1 MGIIKLKNANEEQTK
16 NIAINEQP
24 VYGVDVEVN
33 ENTDIPQENQEQC
46 QDPAVLYEDESRTD
60 EHTRHYVMNN
70 GTEKSI
76 FNAESVSYFDEEAKK
91 WKPIDNSLKENADA
105 YESKNGNM
113 RTKIYKANKGKKVEI
128 AKSDKQLS
136 WEYLGK
142 QAETVSVANENVE
155 TFSAS
160 VLKVNND
167 LAGKSKNINSSA
179 VYENIEKDTDL
190 EYCLLGNNLKENII
204 VREKSADYRYIFA
217 LKTKGLKLRLSEDNE
232 SLELYTERT
241 KDDGTVEQKVEF
253 TIPAPFMYDA
263 NGESSDDVYY
273 ELEPSENGNYAFAVV
288 ASDEWINATERAFP
302 VTIDPQIVADN
313 SGLVTKQVQYRVIS
327 TGSSSSVGNWT
338 NTSSSD
344 IKVYKSSSI
353 EYRTR
358 LTIKRSLMKLTN
370 NRIVGVKLILTP
382 YGSFSGYMWVNSSL
396 TKFYQSSNGKME
408 LDTTS
413 LYKNNSED
421 FTVTL
426 EPYTYGSDMRFYA
439 SGNAPVIEI
448 EYLTNENTRPTK
460 RSFLLAGVAAANV
473 NLATGDMVTS
483 FCDIDGDRSV
493 KGVEIKHVYKKDGA
507 NFFCG
512 NNFRLNI
519 QEKFVKNSSG
529 VLDANYIYTDADGD
543 KHGFRDYYY
552 YIDRNGKKNYISSK
566 SSIVVEADGT
576 LKYNGYNVACEYK
589 SASGLKAITV
599 LEGLKNVKSLDQRSD
614 KIKGLSEQ
622 VKSYENA
629 WREFVIMNIDSGE
642 ITNSTPS
649 EDVIFGT
656 YGKTVMP
663 ISKSEALQYK
673 SLKDQLANLTGKSSS
688 DCLIEGKEL
697 KNLASLKNS
706 ISNMNE
712 ELRDYIKSSD
722 LEQDSVITNGLKTC
736 TEIIPVSRFEKADD
750 DSKYPILK
758 EEEKDDA
765 NAKAKQ
771 ISKNQLIKILKQRNL
786 YVEQYNDQ
794 LSQINTQK
802 ATINNQISLISQ
814 KQSIY
819 IDQLQ
824 SYYKEY
830 KAKSKELKQA
840 KLQTPVN
847 FLTDGKIY
855 KGYNESGNLVAIF
868 DAYENNVVIEYEQYY
883 IEYASGE
890 RIARI
895 CDNDNNV
902 VTFSYTPDNKLS
914 CITDRN
920 GRNTR
925 YVYDSGSNLKE
936 VIFDTG
942 EKVNITYYENY
953 ITSIAEEKNK
963 LYANISYSGGKPTV
977 ITNRSSVDNGVK
989 DEESSSPSTVIDTV
1003 NLTFVKNSDLTM
1015 NYVTI
1020 STDKSRERYY
1030 FDEDN
1035 NAKEYRL
1042 EEGGVMS
1049 KAEQYVYNPY
1059 WKGSTKQSD
1068 PKVVTTS
1075 TTKESLR
1082 GKTLTNFVF
1091 TAGDTE
1097 TTTLDQFENPLKTTN
1112 SRVKLDAGGTNYLT
1126 VVTDRL
1132 YDDNQKLIEEVTTGT
1147 YSKDNKSI
1155 VSHTKYN
1162 YNYAGNIVRKETY
1175 VEGEEI
1181 TKGKTVEETVY
1192 DNKGNVTKAF
1202 TYNSLDSS
1210 SKFYSSETEYDETG
1224 KTLADYD
1231 ATGENKMK
1239 YGYKD
1244 GTTVVRETVLPNGSK
1259 FAYGHDADDTVT
1271 SITQSTEDG
1280 EENSTQK
1287 IYKYGQVVEVKSDNT
1302 TVGYEYD
1309 DKRRLSEVKLNGNIH
1324 STFEYH
1330 ENETLNGVTV
1340 DRVVEKKDGQEFTT
1354 YTDKRCRVIRAG
1366 FPEKVQI
1373 DYGYNAA
1380 GNVESMTESVD
1391 NNNVRSFAYTYN
1403 GLDKL
1408 TSYTEKDHGTDK
1420 HKETYVYDDYGKLTE
1435 VKHDS
1440 GFTYRYGYKSATDSE
1455 IESITIGE
1463 NIVVKPKTDV
1473 NGRNTGKQVLFAN
1486 TQVETE
1492 SISYV
1497 KFGDHA
1503 TNLPSSI
1510 VFGKKSVIN
1519 CSASERLKYSY
1530 DKMGNISAIFK
1541 NGTLIVKYI
1550 YDKLNRIIRE
1560 DNRTLEKT
1568 WVYAY
1573 DNNGNIITKKET
1585 EFTLKENT
1593 EDCLFTEHLYE
1604 YDGDELVYYDGKICS
1619 YGATGKPSIY
1629 KNNNVY
1635 WSGVNVAE
1643 YGNNTFTY
1651 DACGRRL
1658 TKNNLVYTYDSNGK
1672 LIRQSNGLEFFYDH
1686 TGVAGMKYNGATYIC
1701 RKDVQGNIISLLDSN
1716 GRIVV
1721 KYAYDAWG
1729 NVSVMDNNGTLLSD
1743 VNHIGNLNP
1752 FRYRGYYFDTET
1764 KLYFLKTRYYDPEVG
1779 RFITIDDISYID
1791 AETING
1797 LNLYSYCAN
1806 NPVKNVD
1813 SWGTSW
1819 WSRFWSGVGN
1829 WFSDVGGAIW
1839 NGIKTAATAVGD
1851 FFVTYGAAIGAG
1863 LLAVGALAVGIV
1875 GSIFTGGL
1883 LGAVILGAGVGFFAG
1898 VTSNMSQQVSQNG
1911 WANMNFGAAMKS
1923 GGIGAAIGAL
1933 SGVVSYAFGTIGAFY
1948 GQMAGN
1954 ALSSMTIAGLNVG
1967 KAFAYL
1973 GGSALFS
1980 ALGSGA
1986 GYILG
1991 SFLGTAMG
1999 NELISNFFGINPST
2013 QENITE
2019 GIHGLTLDGIIN
2031 FFKLIFGR

>member
-1 MGIIKLKNANEEQTK
+1 MGIIKLKNANEEQAK

-33 ENTDIPQENQEQC
+33 ENTDIPQENQEQW

-70 GTEKSI
+70 GTAKSV
-76 FNAESVSYFDEEAKK
+76 FNAESVSYFDEESKK
-91 WKPIDNSLKENADA
+91 WKPIDNTLKENADA

-142 QAETVSVANENVE
+142 QVETVSVANENVE

-167 LAGKSKNINSSA
+167 LARKSKNINSSA

-190 EYCLLGNNLKENII
+190 EYCLRGNNLKENII

-288 ASDEWINATERAFP
+288 ASDEWINAAERAFP
-302 VTIDPQIVADN
+302 VAIDPQIVTDN
-313 SGLVTKQVQYRVIS
+313 SSLITKQVQYRVVS
-327 TGSSSSVGNWT
+327 TGSGSGSSTGSWT

-344 IKVYKSSSI
+344 IRVYKSNSI
-353 EYRTR
+353 EYRTC
-358 LTIKRSLMKLTN
+358 LTIKRSLMNLPN
-370 NRIVGVKLILTP
+370 NRIVGVKLIMSP
-382 YGSFSGYMWVNSSL
+382 
-396 TKFYQSSNGKME
+396 SSNFEGYLIVNNTYKHYKSSDGKLE
-408 LDTTS
+408 QDITGIFKRYTS
-413 LYKNNSED
+413 D
-421 FTVTL
+421 FTINI
-426 EPYTYGSDMRFYA
+426 EPSYYPYEYINGYFSMSA
-439 SGNAPVIEI
+439 NPPVIEV
-448 EYLTNENTRPTK
+448 EYLTNENTKPVK
-460 RSFLLAGVAAANV
+460 KIFSLAGVAAANV
-473 NLATGDMVTS
+473 NLATSDMVTS

-1112 SRVKLDAGGTNYLT
+1112 SKVKLDADGTNYLT

-1202 TYNSLDSS
+1202 TYNTLDSS

-1231 ATGENKMK
+1231 ETGENKTK

-1302 TVGYEYD
+1302 TVGYKYD
-1309 DKRRLSEVKLNGNIH
+1309 DKRHLSEVKLNGNVH

-1340 DRVVEKKDGQEFTT
+1340 DRVVEKKDDKEFTT
-1354 YTDKRCRVIRAG
+1354 YTDKRGRVIRAG

-1380 GNVESMTESVD
+1380 GNVESMTETVD
-1391 NNNVRSFAYTYN
+1391 NNSVRSFAYTYN
-1403 GLDKL
+1403 GLDKI

-1420 HKETYVYDDYGKLTE
+1420 HKETYVYDNYGKLTE

-1440 GFTYRYGYKSATDSE
+1440 GFTYRYGYKSSIDGE
-1455 IESITIGE
+1455 IDNISIGE

-1510 VFGKKSVIN
+1510 VFGKKGVIN

-1541 NGTLIVKYI
+1541 NGTLIVKYT

-1560 DNRTLEKT
+1560 DNRTLKHT
-1568 WVYAY
+1568 WVFAY

-1585 EFTLKENT
+1585 DFTLKENT
-1593 EDCLFTEHLYE
+1593 EDCVFTEHLYE
-1604 YDGDELVYYDGKICS
+1604 YDGDELVYYDGKTCC
-1619 YGATGKPSIY
+1619 YMAKTGKPSIY

-1635 WSGVNVAE
+1635 WSGVNVVE

-1686 TGVAGMKYNGATYIC
+1686 TGVAGMKYNDATYIY
-1701 RKDVQGNIISLLDSN
+1701 RKDVQGNIIALLDSS
-1716 GRIVV
+1716 GTVVV
-1721 KYAYDAWG
+1721 KYTYDAWG
-1729 NVSVMDNNGTLLSD
+1729 NYAAEALDYYDGKVQFKNVDSD
-1743 VNHIGNLNP
+1743 KAFNADYEKYKQLANINP
-1752 FRYRGYYFDTET
+1752 FRYRGYYYDTET
-1764 KLYFLKTRYYDPEVG
+1764 ELYFLKTRYYDPEVG
-1779 RFITIDDISYID
+1779 RFISPDSIEYLDP
-1791 AETING
+1791 ETING
-1797 LNLYSYCAN
+1797 LNLYAYCNN
-1806 NPVKNVD
+1806 NPVSNVD
-1813 SWGTSW
+1813 PNGNKWWHWFLGVVAVVALAAVVVASAVLTGGTSLVAIGIGFAIG
-1819 WSRFWSGVGN
+1819 SAASVVTQGISNVINGNNFFQNINIATVLISGLAGAAFATGLGGLAGALGIGVASSVATSAIEEKSIGEILFN
-1829 WFSDVGGAIW
+1829 GLVGGLS
-1839 NGIKTAATAVGD
+1839 
-1851 FFVTYGAAIGAG
+1851 AG
-1863 LLAVGALAVGIV
+1863 LAFGFGQLIGKVVYQANDFVFGTFWEMAKVDGANVVKGALTAFSSSWFKFLP
-1875 GSIFTGGL
+1875 SITPGTTRAILNFLGKKVGGL
-1883 LGAVILGAGVGFFAG
+1883 L
-1898 VTSNMSQQVSQNG
+1898 NG
-1911 WANMNFGAAMKS
+1911 
-1923 GGIGAAIGAL
+1923 
-1933 SGVVSYAFGTIGAFY
+1933 
-1948 GQMAGN
+1948 
-1954 ALSSMTIAGLNVG
+1954 
-1967 KAFAYL
+1967 
-1973 GGSALFS
+1973 
-1980 ALGSGA
+1980 
-1986 GYILG
+1986 
-1991 SFLGTAMG
+1991 
-1999 NELISNFFGINPST
+1999 
-2013 QENITE
+2013 
-2019 GIHGLTLDGIIN
+2019 
-2031 FFKLIFGR
+2031 

>member
-16 NIAINEQP
+16 NIAIDEQS

-33 ENTDIPQENQEQC
+33 ENTDIPQENQEQW
-46 QDPAVLYEDESRTD
+46 QDPAVLYEDESRMD

-70 GTEKSI
+70 GTAKSV

-142 QAETVSVANENVE
+142 QVETISAGNENAE

-288 ASDEWINATERAFP
+288 ARDEWINAAERAFP

-408 LDTTS
+408 LDITS

-439 SGNAPVIEI
+439 SGNAPVMEI

-483 FCDIDGDRSV
+483 FCDVNSDRSA

-589 SASGLKAITV
+589 SASGLKAITQI
-599 LEGLKNVKSLDQRSD
+599 GNLKNAAYYEQRSD
-614 KIKGLSEQ
+614 EYKEICGK
-622 VKSYENA
+622 VKSYKDYLSQYILVNGDNGNTIRSL
-629 WREFVIMNIDSGE
+629 REKIDSTDNFQSFINEANNYSNYIPLSESEQATYKNLLLQKTSLG
-642 ITNSTPS
+642 NQSTS
-649 EDVIFGT
+649 LNNQNILLD
-656 YGKTVMP
+656 Y
-663 ISKSEALQYK
+663 ALIDYDTQYK
-673 SLKDQLANLTGKSSS
+673 SLDNALDPTQESCKDVDKQKEIINAQKQNASNRYTFMSSQRREIDTSKNFNDDQLKIT
-688 DCLIEGKEL
+688 KE
-697 KNLASLKNS
+697 
-706 ISNMNE
+706 
-712 ELRDYIKSSD
+712 
-722 LEQDSVITNGLKTC
+722 
-736 TEIIPVSRFEKADD
+736 
-750 DSKYPILK
+750 
-758 EEEKDDA
+758 
-765 NAKAKQ
+765 Q
-771 ISKNQLIKILKQRNL
+771 ISTF
-786 YVEQYNDQ
+786 V
-794 LSQINTQK
+794 QK
-802 ATINNQISLISQ
+802 KAQT
-814 KQSIY
+814 
-819 IDQLQ
+819 LQ
-824 SYYKEY
+824 TLQEYYKEY
-830 KAKSKELKQA
+830 AALLVKKKTYELKQ
-840 KLQTPVN
+840 PVN

-883 IEYASGE
+883 IGNAVGE
-890 RIARI
+890 RIARMY
-895 CDNDNNV
+895 DNDNNV

-942 EKVNITYYENY
+942 EKVNITYYGNY

-977 ITNRSSVDNGVK
+977 ITNGSSVGNVVK
-989 DEESSSPSTVIDTV
+989 DKKCSSTNTVIDTV
-1003 NLTFVKNSDLTM
+1003 NLTFVQNSNLTM

-1042 EEGGVMS
+1042 EEGGEMS
-1049 KAEQYVYNPY
+1049 KAEKYSYIPY
-1059 WKGSTKQSD
+1059 WKGSTAQSD
-1068 PKVVTTS
+1068 PKIVTTS
-1075 TTKESLR
+1075 TTKASLF
-1082 GKTLTNFVF
+1082 GKTLENFVF
-1091 TAGDTE
+1091 ESGETE
-1097 TTTLDQFENPLKTTN
+1097 TTTLNQFENAIKTITSPKKVN
-1112 SRVKLDAGGTNYLT
+1112 ADGANTLT
-1126 VVTDRL
+1126 VTTEFT
-1132 YDDNQKLIEEVTTGT
+1132 YDDNQKLIEEVTTET

-1202 TYNSLDSS
+1202 TYNTLDSS

-1231 ATGENKMK
+1231 ATGENKTK

-1280 EENSTQK
+1280 EGNSTQK
-1287 IYKYGQVVEVKSDNT
+1287 IYRHGEVVELSSGNNTVK
-1302 TVGYEYD
+1302 YEYD
-1309 DKRRLSEVKLNGNIH
+1309 GKRRTTKVFLNDDKNA
-1324 STFEYH
+1324 YC
-1330 ENETLNGVTV
+1330 ENSYTDTTLNGVA
-1340 DRVVEKKDGQEFTT
+1340 VEKCESKNAIKAITVS
-1354 YTDKRCRVIRAG
+1354 YTDKLGNLRRVEQSDG
-1366 FPEKVQI
+1366 KVLQYDYEHGKI
-1373 DYGYNAA
+1373 KTIKDKNGSTIESVAYDELDRQTSHTFNGNVHTTEYNDYGQTAKETVKFGGSIEDKLEYAYSYKENAA
-1380 GNVESMTESVD
+1380 RTLDRLTVGA
-1391 NNNVRSFAYTYN
+1391 FAENYEQ
-1403 GLDKL
+1403 DK
-1408 TSYTEKDHGTDK
+1408 
-1420 HKETYVYDDYGKLTE
+1420 
-1435 VKHDS
+1435 
-1440 GFTYRYGYKSATDSE
+1440 
-1455 IESITIGE
+1455 
-1463 NIVVKPKTDV
+1463 
-1473 NGRNTGKQVLFAN
+1473 NGRSVKITKTLGGQTYTKRFGYYKQ
-1486 TQVETE
+1486 
-1492 SISYV
+1492 
-1497 KFGDHA
+1497 GDHA
-1503 TNLPSSI
+1503 TNRVNTI
-1510 VFGKKSVIN
+1510 Y
-1519 CSASERLKYSY
+1519 YS
-1530 DKMGNISAIFK
+1530 K
-1541 NGTLIVKYI
+1541 NGVS
-1550 YDKLNRIIRE
+1550 
-1560 DNRTLEKT
+1560 
-1568 WVYAY
+1568 
-1573 DNNGNIITKKET
+1573 
-1585 EFTLKENT
+1585 
-1593 EDCLFTEHLYE
+1593 
-1604 YDGDELVYYDGKICS
+1604 DGKV
-1619 YGATGKPSIY
+1619 T
-1629 KNNNVY
+1629 
-1635 WSGVNVAE
+1635 
-1643 YGNNTFTY
+1643 
-1651 DACGRRL
+1651 
-1658 TKNNLVYTYDSNGK
+1658 YTYD
-1672 LIRQSNGLEFFYDH
+1672 
-1686 TGVAGMKYNGATYIC
+1686 GM
-1701 RKDVQGNIISLLDSN
+1701 GNIISVNEN
-1716 GRIVV
+1716 GKQRY
-1721 KYAYDAWG
+1721 KYAYDKIGRLVSEKELDG
-1729 NVSVMDNNGTLLSD
+1729 NREICYTYDNSGNILTKTENGTVTDYRYKDGTDRLISLGTELFAYDDMGNPTTYRNMSCVWEKGRQLKSISDGANTVSFTYDEFGMRTTKTAGGITTNYVYENGKLLREVTGSDKIDFVYGSDGIIGFRTGNKNYLYRKNVFGDVTEIYSDNGTLVGKYSYTAFGECIVK
-1743 VNHIGNLNP
+1743 VNEGGIAEKNP
-1752 FRYRGYYFDTET
+1752 IRYRGYYYDEET
-1764 KLYFLKTRYYDPEVG
+1764 SLYYLESRYYDPITG

-1791 AETING
+1791 PETING
-1797 LNLYSYCAN
+1797 LNLYAYCGN
-1806 NPVKNVD
+1806 NPVMNVD
-1813 SWGTSW
+1813 PNGTSW
-1819 WSRFWSGVGN
+1819 WTDFWNGVGN
-1829 WFSDVGGAIW
+1829 WFKDNWVKLVIGVAFIV
-1839 NGIKTAATAVGD
+1839 A
-1851 FFVTYGAAIGAG
+1851 GAAVTFFTAGMGTAG
-1863 LLAVGALAVGIV
+1863 LLAAGSALLASVKAVGI
-1875 GSIFTGGL
+1875 SM
-1883 LGAVILGAGVGFFAG
+1883 AVSA
-1898 VTSNMSQQVSQNG
+1898 
-1911 WANMNFGAAMKS
+1911 
-1923 GGIGAAIGAL
+1923 GIGAVVGGITGGWEGAIQGFSNGLADGFMWGGIFAGSAQIL
-1933 SGVVSYAFGTIGAFY
+1933 SGAFKIAANAGVATGRKGGIQLTKNIKILSPNNVKFYENGGTLLKIGKNFRFDV
-1948 GQMAGN
+1948 GSQTLLHIHLLKFNHVPLGII
-1954 ALSSMTIAGLNVG
+1954 LSSL
-1967 KAFAYL
+1967 F
-1973 GGSALFS
+1973 GGIDS
-1980 ALGSGA
+1980 
-1986 GYILG
+1986 IW
-1991 SFLGTAMG
+1991 
-1999 NELISNFFGINPST
+1999 
-2013 QENITE
+2013 
-2019 GIHGLTLDGIIN
+2019 
-2031 FFKLIFGR
+2031 

>member
-1 MGIIKLKNANEEQTK
+1 MGIIKIKNANEEQAK
-16 NIAINEQP
+16 NIAIDEQS

-33 ENTDIPQENQEQC
+33 KNTDIPQENQEQC
-46 QDPAVLYEDESRTD
+46 QDPAVLYEDESRMD
-60 EHTRHYVMNN
+60 EHARHYVMNN
-70 GTEKSI
+70 GTAKSV
-76 FNAESVSYFDEEAKK
+76 FNAESVSYFDEDVKK

-113 RTKIYKANKGKKVEI
+113 RTKIYKENKGKKVEI

-142 QAETVSVANENVE
+142 QVETVSVANENVE

-167 LAGKSKNINSSA
+167 LAGESANINSSA

-204 VREKSADYRYIFA
+204 VREKSADYRYLFA
-217 LKTKGLKLRLSEDNE
+217 LKTEGLKIRLSEDNE

-241 KDDGTVEQKVEF
+241 NDDGTVEQKVEF

-288 ASDEWINATERAFP
+288 ASDEWINAAERAFP
-302 VTIDPQIVADN
+302 VTIDPQIVTDN
-313 SGLVTKQVQYRVIS
+313 SSLITKQVQYRVVS
-327 TGSSSSVGNWT
+327 TGSGSGSSTGSWT

-344 IKVYKSSSI
+344 IRVYKSNSI
-353 EYRTR
+353 EYRTC
-358 LTIKRSLMKLTN
+358 LTIKRSLMNLPN
-370 NRIVGVKLILTP
+370 NRIVGVKLIMSP
-382 YGSFSGYMWVNSSL
+382 
-396 TKFYQSSNGKME
+396 SSNFEGYLIVNNTYKHYKSSDGKLE
-408 LDTTS
+408 QDITGIFKRYTS
-413 LYKNNSED
+413 D
-421 FTVTL
+421 FTINI
-426 EPYTYGSDMRFYA
+426 EPSYYPYEYINGYFSMST
-439 SGNAPVIEI
+439 NPPVIEV
-448 EYLTNENTRPTK
+448 EYLTNENTKPIK
-460 RSFLLAGVAAANV
+460 KIFSLAGVAAANV

-614 KIKGLSEQ
+614 KIKELSEQ
-622 VKSYENA
+622 VKTYGNA
-629 WREFVIMNIDSGE
+629 WRDFVIINLTTGE
-642 ITNSTPS
+642 IENSNLS
-649 EDVIFGT
+649 ETVIFDT
-656 YGKTVMP
+656 YTQTMMP
-663 ISKSEALQYK
+663 IPKSEALQYK
-673 SLKDQLANLTGKSSS
+673 SLKDQLANLIEKSSS
-688 DCLIEGKEL
+688 DSVVGNNEYKSV
-697 KNLASLKNS
+697 AALKNS
-706 ISNMNE
+706 IDSENE
-712 ELRDYIKSSD
+712 ELNDYIKGTD
-722 LEQDSVITNGLKTC
+722 LEKNSQISSKLNSY
-736 TEIIPVSRFEKADD
+736 TEIIPISVFDNVSS
-750 DSKYPILK
+750 DSKY
-758 EEEKDDA
+758 
-765 NAKAKQ
+765 
-771 ISKNQLIKILKQRNL
+771 SKNGNQITLKQLIRLFRQRNL
-786 YVEQYNDQ
+786 SIEQYNDQ
-794 LSQINTQK
+794 ITLISTQDG
-802 ATINNQISLISQ
+802 TINNQLSLIS
-814 KQSIY
+814 KKRTVY
-819 IDQLQ
+819 IEQIQ
-824 SYYKEY
+824 GYYKEY
-830 KAKSKELKQA
+830 KAKLEELKQA

-942 EKVNITYYENY
+942 EKINITYYGNY
-953 ITSIAEEKNK
+953 ITSIAEEKNN
-963 LYANISYSGGKPTV
+963 LYAKVLYNGSKPSA
-977 ITNRSSVDNGVK
+977 IINGSSVDT
-989 DEESSSPSTVIDTV
+989 DIDTV
-1003 NLTFVKNSDLTM
+1003 YFSFVQNNNSTM

-1020 STDKSRERYY
+1020 TTDKSKERYY
-1030 FDEDN
+1030 FNADN
-1035 NAKEYRL
+1035 NLKEYRM

-1112 SRVKLDAGGTNYLT
+1112 SKVKLDANGTNYLT
-1126 VVTDRL
+1126 VTVDRL

-1147 YSKDNKSI
+1147 YSKDNKSLI
-1155 VSHTKYN
+1155 SHTKYN

-1175 VEGEEI
+1175 VEGEEF

-1202 TYNSLDSS
+1202 TYNTLDSS
-1210 SKFYSSETEYDETG
+1210 SKFYSSESEYDETG

-1231 ATGENKMK
+1231 ETGENKTK

-1244 GTTVVRETVLPNGSK
+1244 GTSVVRETILPNGSK

-1287 IYKYGQVVEVKSDNT
+1287 VYKYGQVIEVKSGNT

-1309 DKRRLSEVKLNGNIH
+1309 DKRRLSEVKLNGNAH

-1340 DRVVEKKDGQEFTT
+1340 DRVVEKKDGKEFTT
-1354 YTDKRCRVIRAG
+1354 YTDKRGRVIRAG

-1380 GNVESMTESVD
+1380 GNVESMTETVD
-1391 NNNVRSFAYTYN
+1391 NISVRSFAYTYN

-1420 HKETYVYDDYGKLTE
+1420 HKETYAYDDYGKLTE

-1440 GFTYRYGYKSATDSE
+1440 GFTYRYGYKSSTDGE
-1455 IESITIGE
+1455 IDNISIGE

-1510 VFGKKSVIN
+1510 VFGKKGVIN

-1541 NGTLIVKYI
+1541 NGTLIVKYT

-1560 DNRTLEKT
+1560 DNRTLKHT
-1568 WVYAY
+1568 WVFVY

-1585 EFTLKENT
+1585 DFTLKENT
-1593 EDCLFTEHLYE
+1593 EDCVFTEHLYE
-1604 YDGDELVYYDGKICS
+1604 YDGDELVYYDGKTCC
-1619 YGATGKPSIY
+1619 YMAKTGKPSIY

-1635 WSGVNVAE
+1635 WSGENILQ
-1643 YGNNTFTY
+1643 YGNDKFTY

-1658 TKNNLVYTYDSNGK
+1658 TKNNLVYTYDGNGK

-1686 TGVAGMKYNGATYIC
+1686 TGVAGMKYNDATYIY
-1701 RKDVQGNIISLLDSN
+1701 RKDVQGNIIALLDSS
-1716 GRIVV
+1716 GTVVV
-1721 KYAYDAWG
+1721 KYTYDAWG
-1729 NVSVMDNNGTLLSD
+1729 NYAAEALDYYDGKVQFKNVDSD
-1743 VNHIGNLNP
+1743 KAFNADYEKYKQLANINP
-1752 FRYRGYYFDTET
+1752 FRYRGYYYDTET
-1764 KLYFLKTRYYDPEVG
+1764 ELYFLKTRYYDPEVG
-1779 RFITIDDISYID
+1779 RFISPDSIEYLDP
-1791 AETING
+1791 ETING
-1797 LNLYSYCAN
+1797 LNLYAYCNN
-1806 NPVKNVD
+1806 NPVSNVD
-1813 SWGTSW
+1813 PNGNKWWHWLIGGIGVVLIAVAAGLAILGTG
-1819 WSRFWSGVGN
+1819 GVAAFGLGALIG
-1829 WFSDVGGAIW
+1829 SVSVGALGA
-1839 NGIKTAATAVGD
+1839 G
-1851 FFVTYGAAIGAG
+1851 IGAG
-1863 LLAVGALAVGIV
+1863 IGYAIGGIDGLWQGALI
-1875 GSIFTGGL
+1875 
-1883 LGAVILGAGVGFFAG
+1883 GF
-1898 VTSNMSQQVSQNG
+1898 
-1911 WANMNFGAAMKS
+1911 
-1923 GGIGAAIGAL
+1923 GIGAAVGFVIG
-1933 SGVVSYAFGTIGAFY
+1933 GVVGA
-1948 GQMAGN
+1948 
-1954 ALSSMTIAGLNVG
+1954 S
-1967 KAFAYL
+1967 AY
-1973 GGSALFS
+1973 SS
-1980 ALGSGA
+1980 ALGTNFGKM
-1986 GYILG
+1986 
-1991 SFLGTAMG
+1991 GTVVKHP
-1999 NELISNFFGINPST
+1999 GIKVNWS
-2013 QENITE
+2013 QSM
-2019 GIHGLTLDGIIN
+2019 IHGPEQMIKRGVTKRVVNSTVRKGIALSQAGGKFAFVTQKAVAVVSSSGVLITTYGKN
-2031 FFKLIFGR
+2031 FYDAGILEIIKVLFGR

>member
-16 NIAINEQP
+16 NIAIDEQS

-60 EHTRHYVMNN
+60 EHARHYVMNN
-70 GTEKSI
+70 GTAKSV

-91 WKPIDNSLKENADA
+91 WKPIDNTLKENADA

-113 RTKIYKANKGKKVEI
+113 RTKIYKENKGKKVEI

-142 QAETVSVANENVE
+142 QVETVSVANENAE

-288 ASDEWINATERAFP
+288 ASDEWINAAERAFP

-589 SASGLKAITV
+589 SASGLKAITQI
-599 LEGLKNVKSLDQRSD
+599 GNLKNAAYYEQRSD
-614 KIKGLSEQ
+614 EYKEICGK
-622 VKSYENA
+622 VKSYKDYLSQYILVNGDNGNTIRSL
-629 WREFVIMNIDSGE
+629 REKIDSTDNFQSFINEANNYSNYIPLSESEQATYKNLLLQKTSLG
-642 ITNSTPS
+642 NQSTS
-649 EDVIFGT
+649 LNNQNILLD
-656 YGKTVMP
+656 Y
-663 ISKSEALQYK
+663 ALIDYDTQYK
-673 SLKDQLANLTGKSSS
+673 SLDNALDPTQESCKDVDKQKEIIKAQKQNASNRYTFMSSQRREIDTSKNFNDDQLKMT
-688 DCLIEGKEL
+688 KE
-697 KNLASLKNS
+697 
-706 ISNMNE
+706 
-712 ELRDYIKSSD
+712 
-722 LEQDSVITNGLKTC
+722 
-736 TEIIPVSRFEKADD
+736 
-750 DSKYPILK
+750 
-758 EEEKDDA
+758 
-765 NAKAKQ
+765 Q
-771 ISKNQLIKILKQRNL
+771 ISTF
-786 YVEQYNDQ
+786 V
-794 LSQINTQK
+794 QK
-802 ATINNQISLISQ
+802 KAQT
-814 KQSIY
+814 
-819 IDQLQ
+819 LQ
-824 SYYKEY
+824 TLQEYYKEY
-830 KAKSKELKQA
+830 AALLVKKKTYELKQ
-840 KLQTPVN
+840 PVN

-883 IEYASGE
+883 IGNAVGE
-890 RIARI
+890 RIARMY
-895 CDNDNNV
+895 DNDNNV

-942 EKVNITYYENY
+942 EKVNITYYGNY

-977 ITNRSSVDNGVK
+977 ITNGSSVGNVVK
-989 DEESSSPSTVIDTV
+989 DKKCSSTNTVIDTV
-1003 NLTFVKNSDLTM
+1003 NLTFVQNSNLTM

-1042 EEGGVMS
+1042 EEGGEMS
-1049 KAEQYVYNPY
+1049 KAEKYSYIPY
-1059 WKGSTKQSD
+1059 WKGSTAQSN
-1068 PKVVTTS
+1068 PRIVTTT
-1075 TTKESLR
+1075 TTKASLF
-1082 GKTLTNFVF
+1082 GKTLENFVF
-1091 TAGDTE
+1091 ESGETE
-1097 TTTLDQFENPLKTTN
+1097 TTTLNQFENAIKTITSPKKVN
-1112 SRVKLDAGGTNYLT
+1112 ADGTNTLT
-1126 VVTDRL
+1126 VTTEFT
-1132 YDDNQKLIEEVTTGT
+1132 YDDNQKLVEEVTTET

-1192 DNKGNVTKAF
+1192 DNKGNVKKAF
-1202 TYNSLDSS
+1202 TYNTLDSS

-1231 ATGENKMK
+1231 ATGENKTK

-1271 SITQSTEDG
+1271 SISQSTEDG
-1280 EENSTQK
+1280 EGNSTQK
-1287 IYKYGQVVEVKSDNT
+1287 IYRHGEVVELSSGNNMVK
-1302 TVGYEYD
+1302 YEYD
-1309 DKRRLSEVKLNGNIH
+1309 GKRRTTKVFLNDDKNAY
-1324 STFEYH
+1324 FENSYTDT
-1330 ENETLNGVTV
+1330 TLNGVA
-1340 DRVVEKKDGQEFTT
+1340 VEKCESKNANKAITVS
-1354 YTDKRCRVIRAG
+1354 YTDKLGNLRRVEQSDG
-1366 FPEKVQI
+1366 KVLQY
-1373 DYGYNAA
+1373 DYEHGKIKTIKDKSGSTIESVAYDELDRQTSHTFNGNVHTTEYNDYDQTAKEAVKFGGSIEDKLEYAYSYKENAA
-1380 GNVESMTESVD
+1380 RTLDRLTVGA
-1391 NNNVRSFAYTYN
+1391 FAENYEQ
-1403 GLDKL
+1403 DK
-1408 TSYTEKDHGTDK
+1408 
-1420 HKETYVYDDYGKLTE
+1420 
-1435 VKHDS
+1435 
-1440 GFTYRYGYKSATDSE
+1440 
-1455 IESITIGE
+1455 
-1463 NIVVKPKTDV
+1463 
-1473 NGRNTGKQVLFAN
+1473 NGRSVKITQTLGGQTYTKRFGYYKQ
-1486 TQVETE
+1486 
-1492 SISYV
+1492 
-1497 KFGDHA
+1497 GDHA
-1503 TNLPSSI
+1503 TSRVNTI
-1510 VFGKKSVIN
+1510 Y
-1519 CSASERLKYSY
+1519 YS
-1530 DKMGNISAIFK
+1530 K
-1541 NGTLIVKYI
+1541 NGVS
-1550 YDKLNRIIRE
+1550 
-1560 DNRTLEKT
+1560 
-1568 WVYAY
+1568 
-1573 DNNGNIITKKET
+1573 
-1585 EFTLKENT
+1585 
-1593 EDCLFTEHLYE
+1593 
-1604 YDGDELVYYDGKICS
+1604 DGKV
-1619 YGATGKPSIY
+1619 T
-1629 KNNNVY
+1629 
-1635 WSGVNVAE
+1635 
-1643 YGNNTFTY
+1643 
-1651 DACGRRL
+1651 
-1658 TKNNLVYTYDSNGK
+1658 YTYD
-1672 LIRQSNGLEFFYDH
+1672 
-1686 TGVAGMKYNGATYIC
+1686 GM
-1701 RKDVQGNIISLLDSN
+1701 GNIISVNEN
-1716 GRIVV
+1716 GKQRY
-1721 KYAYDAWG
+1721 KYAYDKIGRLVSEKELDG
-1729 NVSVMDNNGTLLSD
+1729 NREICYTYDNSGNILTKTDNGTVTDYRYKDGTDRLMSFGTELFAYDDMGNPTTYRNMSCVWEKGRQLKSISDGANTVSFTYDEFGMRTTKTAGGITTNYVYENGKLLREVTGSEKIDFVYGSDGIIGFRTGNKNYLYRKNVFGDVTEIYSDNGTLVGKYSYTAFGECIVK
-1743 VNHIGNLNP
+1743 VNEGGIAEKNP
-1752 FRYRGYYFDTET
+1752 IRYRGYYYDEET
-1764 KLYFLKTRYYDPEVG
+1764 SLYYLKSRYYDPVTG

-1791 AETING
+1791 PETING
-1797 LNLYSYCAN
+1797 LNLYAYCGN
-1806 NPVKNVD
+1806 NPVMRVD
-1813 SWGTSW
+1813 ENGNAW
-1819 WSRFWSGVGN
+1819 WHWLIGGLAL
-1829 WFSDVGGAIW
+1829 VGGAILCFVPGGQALGVALLVSGVSSTAS
-1839 NGIKTAATAVGD
+1839 NIMTAAGVNGKVASLISSGLNIVAGIALCFTPFAGIGASMIGSGIGGIAGGYISEALGGSFELGSIIGSVLGGIIGGKVYDGIKIAQLSKNGVVVLGEGMSRVRATAATTGAG
-1851 FFVTYGAAIGAG
+1851 TYGGMPGFAKLSKILPKQLMNQLG
-1863 LLAVGALAVGIV
+1863 LAH
-1875 GSIFTGGL
+1875 
-1883 LGAVILGAGVGFFAG
+1883 
-1898 VTSNMSQQVSQNG
+1898 
-1911 WANMNFGAAMKS
+1911 
-1923 GGIGAAIGAL
+1923 
-1933 SGVVSYAFGTIGAFY
+1933 
-1948 GQMAGN
+1948 N
-1954 ALSSMTIAGLNVG
+1954 ARWINWVG
-1967 KAFAYL
+1967 KAGVDIIDIGICGNNSANYL
-1973 GGSALFS
+1973 MEILHIGKWLF
-1980 ALGSGA
+1980 
-1986 GYILG
+1986 
-1991 SFLGTAMG
+1991 
-1999 NELISNFFGINPST
+1999 
-2013 QENITE
+2013 
-2019 GIHGLTLDGIIN
+2019 
-2031 FFKLIFGR
+2031 

>member
-16 NIAINEQP
+16 NIAIDEQS

-33 ENTDIPQENQEQC
+33 ENTDIPQENQEQW
-46 QDPAVLYEDESRTD
+46 QDPAVLYEDESRMD

-70 GTEKSI
+70 GTAKSV

-142 QAETVSVANENVE
+142 QVETISAGNENAE

-288 ASDEWINATERAFP
+288 ARDEWINAAERAFP

-408 LDTTS
+408 LDITS

-439 SGNAPVIEI
+439 SGNAPVMEI

-483 FCDIDGDRSV
+483 FCDVNSDRSA

-589 SASGLKAITV
+589 SASGLKAITQI
-599 LEGLKNVKSLDQRSD
+599 GNLKNAAYYEQRSD
-614 KIKGLSEQ
+614 EYKEICGK
-622 VKSYENA
+622 VKSYKDYLSQYILVNGDNGNTIRSL
-629 WREFVIMNIDSGE
+629 REKIDSTDNFQSFINEANNYSNYIPLSESEQATYKNLLLQKTSLG
-642 ITNSTPS
+642 NQSTS
-649 EDVIFGT
+649 LNNQNILLD
-656 YGKTVMP
+656 Y
-663 ISKSEALQYK
+663 ALIDYDTQYK
-673 SLKDQLANLTGKSSS
+673 SLDNALDPTQESCKDVDKQKEIINAQKQNASNRYTFMSSQRREIDTSKNFNDDQLKIT
-688 DCLIEGKEL
+688 KE
-697 KNLASLKNS
+697 
-706 ISNMNE
+706 
-712 ELRDYIKSSD
+712 
-722 LEQDSVITNGLKTC
+722 
-736 TEIIPVSRFEKADD
+736 
-750 DSKYPILK
+750 
-758 EEEKDDA
+758 
-765 NAKAKQ
+765 Q
-771 ISKNQLIKILKQRNL
+771 ISTF
-786 YVEQYNDQ
+786 V
-794 LSQINTQK
+794 QK
-802 ATINNQISLISQ
+802 KAQT
-814 KQSIY
+814 
-819 IDQLQ
+819 LQ
-824 SYYKEY
+824 TLQEYYKEY
-830 KAKSKELKQA
+830 AALLVKKKTYELKQ
-840 KLQTPVN
+840 PVN
-847 FLTDGKIY
+847 FLTDGKMY

-883 IEYASGE
+883 IGNVFGE
-890 RIARI
+890 RIARMY
-895 CDNDNNV
+895 DNDNNV

-942 EKVNITYYENY
+942 EKVNITYYGNY

-977 ITNRSSVDNGVK
+977 ITNGSSVGNVVK
-989 DEESSSPSTVIDTV
+989 DKKCSSTNTVIDTV
-1003 NLTFVKNSDLTM
+1003 NLTFVQNSNLTM

-1042 EEGGVMS
+1042 EEGGEMS
-1049 KAEQYVYNPY
+1049 KAEKYSYIPY
-1059 WKGSTKQSD
+1059 WKGSTAQSN
-1068 PKVVTTS
+1068 PRIVTTT
-1075 TTKESLR
+1075 TTKASLF
-1082 GKTLTNFVF
+1082 GKTLENFVF
-1091 TAGDTE
+1091 ESGETE
-1097 TTTLDQFENPLKTTN
+1097 TTTLNQFENAIKTITSPKKVN
-1112 SRVKLDAGGTNYLT
+1112 ADGTNTLT
-1126 VVTDRL
+1126 VTTEFT
-1132 YDDNQKLIEEVTTGT
+1132 YDDNQKLVEEVTTET

-1202 TYNSLDSS
+1202 TYNTLDSS

-1231 ATGENKMK
+1231 ATGENKTK

-1280 EENSTQK
+1280 EGNSTQK
-1287 IYKYGQVVEVKSDNT
+1287 IYRHGEVVELSSGNNTVK
-1302 TVGYEYD
+1302 YEYD
-1309 DKRRLSEVKLNGNIH
+1309 GKRRTTKVFLNDDKNA
-1324 STFEYH
+1324 YC
-1330 ENETLNGVTV
+1330 ENSYTDTTLNGVA
-1340 DRVVEKKDGQEFTT
+1340 VEKCESKNANKAITVS
-1354 YTDKRCRVIRAG
+1354 YTDKLGNLRRVEQSDG
-1366 FPEKVQI
+1366 KVLQYDYEHGKI
-1373 DYGYNAA
+1373 KTIKDKNGSTIESVAYDELDRQTSHTFNGNVHTTEYNDYGQTAKETVKFGGSIEDKLEYAYSYKENAA
-1380 GNVESMTESVD
+1380 RTLDRLTVGA
-1391 NNNVRSFAYTYN
+1391 FAENYEQ
-1403 GLDKL
+1403 DK
-1408 TSYTEKDHGTDK
+1408 
-1420 HKETYVYDDYGKLTE
+1420 
-1435 VKHDS
+1435 
-1440 GFTYRYGYKSATDSE
+1440 
-1455 IESITIGE
+1455 
-1463 NIVVKPKTDV
+1463 
-1473 NGRNTGKQVLFAN
+1473 NGRSVKITKTLGGQTYTKRFGYYKQ
-1486 TQVETE
+1486 
-1492 SISYV
+1492 
-1497 KFGDHA
+1497 GDHA
-1503 TNLPSSI
+1503 TNRVNTI
-1510 VFGKKSVIN
+1510 Y
-1519 CSASERLKYSY
+1519 YS
-1530 DKMGNISAIFK
+1530 K
-1541 NGTLIVKYI
+1541 NGVS
-1550 YDKLNRIIRE
+1550 
-1560 DNRTLEKT
+1560 
-1568 WVYAY
+1568 
-1573 DNNGNIITKKET
+1573 
-1585 EFTLKENT
+1585 
-1593 EDCLFTEHLYE
+1593 
-1604 YDGDELVYYDGKICS
+1604 DGKV
-1619 YGATGKPSIY
+1619 T
-1629 KNNNVY
+1629 
-1635 WSGVNVAE
+1635 
-1643 YGNNTFTY
+1643 
-1651 DACGRRL
+1651 
-1658 TKNNLVYTYDSNGK
+1658 YTYD
-1672 LIRQSNGLEFFYDH
+1672 
-1686 TGVAGMKYNGATYIC
+1686 GM
-1701 RKDVQGNIISLLDSN
+1701 GNIISVNEN
-1716 GRIVV
+1716 GKQRY
-1721 KYAYDAWG
+1721 KYAYDKIGRLVSEKELDG
-1729 NVSVMDNNGTLLSD
+1729 NREICYTYDNSGNILTKTENGTATDYRYKDGTDRLISLGTELFAYDDMGNPTTYRNMSCVWEKGRQLKSISDGANTVSFTYDEFGMRTTKTAGGITTNYVYENGKLLREVTGSDKIDFVYGSDGIIGFRIGNKNYLYRKNVFGDVTEIYSDNGTLVGKYSYTAFGECIVK
-1743 VNHIGNLNP
+1743 VNEGGIAEKNP
-1752 FRYRGYYFDTET
+1752 IRYRGYYYDEEMS
-1764 KLYFLKTRYYDPEVG
+1764 LYYLKSRYYDPVTG

-1791 AETING
+1791 PETING
-1797 LNLYSYCAN
+1797 LNLYAYCGN
-1806 NPVKNVD
+1806 NPVMRIDEN
-1813 SWGTSW
+1813 GNAW
-1819 WSRFWSGVGN
+1819 WHWIVGVLIVVA
-1829 WFSDVGGAIW
+1829 SVALSVVTA
-1839 NGIKTAATAVGD
+1839 GIAAPITAA
-1851 FFVTYGAAIGAG
+1851 
-1863 LLAVGALAVGIV
+1863 L
-1875 GSIFTGGL
+1875 GSGL
-1883 LGAVILGAGVGFFAG
+1883 LGAIVGGAVAGAIGGAITAFGISVATQGIKTGFTNIDWKQVGIQ
-1898 VTSNMSQQVSQNG
+1898 T
-1911 WANMNFGAAMKS
+1911 
-1923 GGIGAAIGAL
+1923 AIGAL
-1933 SGVVSYAFGTIGAFY
+1933 SGAVLGGIGGGIKYARAAHYLKSNGIATDPKEILRNFKGIPSVKTSNGTIGFRY
-1948 GQMAGN
+1948 FDNIN
-1954 ALSSMTIAGLNVG
+1954 AMSKGKWLTSALTNNPIRDLVLYNNNATMVSKFMIEKGAQYLVGTIAKSPVNAIQYFVANVNW
-1967 KAFAYL
+1967 L
-1973 GGSALFS
+1973 SL
-1980 ALGSGA
+1980 L
-1986 GYILG
+1986 
-1991 SFLGTAMG
+1991 
-1999 NELISNFFGINPST
+1999 
-2013 QENITE
+2013 
-2019 GIHGLTLDGIIN
+2019 
-2031 FFKLIFGR
+2031 

>member
-16 NIAINEQP
+16 NIAIDEQS

-60 EHTRHYVMNN
+60 EHARHYVMNN
-70 GTEKSI
+70 GTAKSV

-91 WKPIDNSLKENADA
+91 WKPIDNTLKENADA

-142 QAETVSVANENVE
+142 QVETVSVANENAE

-273 ELEPSENGNYAFAVV
+273 ELAPSENGNYAFAVV
-288 ASDEWINATERAFP
+288 ARDEWINAAERAFP

-439 SGNAPVIEI
+439 SGNAPVMEI
-448 EYLTNENTRPTK
+448 EYLTHENTRPTK

-483 FCDIDGDRSV
+483 FCDVNSDRSA

-589 SASGLKAITV
+589 SASGLKAITQI
-599 LEGLKNVKSLDQRSD
+599 GNLKNAAYYEQRSD
-614 KIKGLSEQ
+614 EYKEICGK
-622 VKSYENA
+622 VKSYKDYLSQYILVNGDNGNTIRSL
-629 WREFVIMNIDSGE
+629 REKIDSTDNFQSFINE
-642 ITNSTPS
+642 ANNYSNYIPLSESEQATYKNLLLQKTSLWNQSTS
-649 EDVIFGT
+649 LNNQNILLD
-656 YGKTVMP
+656 Y
-663 ISKSEALQYK
+663 ALIDYDTQYK
-673 SLKDQLANLTGKSSS
+673 SLDNALDPTQESCKDVDKQIEIINAQKQNASNRYTFMSSQRREIDTSKNFNDDQLKIT
-688 DCLIEGKEL
+688 KE
-697 KNLASLKNS
+697 
-706 ISNMNE
+706 
-712 ELRDYIKSSD
+712 
-722 LEQDSVITNGLKTC
+722 
-736 TEIIPVSRFEKADD
+736 
-750 DSKYPILK
+750 
-758 EEEKDDA
+758 
-765 NAKAKQ
+765 Q
-771 ISKNQLIKILKQRNL
+771 ISTF
-786 YVEQYNDQ
+786 V
-794 LSQINTQK
+794 QK
-802 ATINNQISLISQ
+802 KAQT
-814 KQSIY
+814 
-819 IDQLQ
+819 LQ
-824 SYYKEY
+824 TLQEYYKEY
-830 KAKSKELKQA
+830 AALLVKKKTYELKQ
-840 KLQTPVN
+840 PVN

-868 DAYENNVVIEYEQYY
+868 DTYENNVVIEYEQYY
-883 IEYASGE
+883 IGNVFGE
-890 RIARI
+890 RIARMY
-895 CDNDNNV
+895 DNDNNV

-942 EKVNITYYENY
+942 EKVNITYYGNY

-977 ITNRSSVDNGVK
+977 ITNGSSVGNVVK
-989 DEESSSPSTVIDTV
+989 DKKCSSTNTVIDTV
-1003 NLTFVKNSDLTM
+1003 NLTFVQNSDLTM

-1042 EEGGVMS
+1042 EEGGEMS
-1049 KAEQYVYNPY
+1049 KAEKYSYTPY
-1059 WKGSTKQSD
+1059 WKGSTAQSD
-1068 PKVVTTS
+1068 PKIVTTS
-1075 TTKESLR
+1075 TTKASLF
-1082 GKTLTNFVF
+1082 GKTLENFVF
-1091 TAGDTE
+1091 ESGDTE
-1097 TTTLDQFENPLKTTN
+1097 TTTLNQFENAIKTITSPKKVN
-1112 SRVKLDAGGTNYLT
+1112 ADGTNTLT
-1126 VVTDRL
+1126 VTTEFT
-1132 YDDNQKLIEEVTTGT
+1132 YDDNQKLVEEVTTET

-1192 DNKGNVTKAF
+1192 DNKGNVKKAF
-1202 TYNSLDSS
+1202 TYNTLDSS

-1231 ATGENKMK
+1231 ATGENKTK
-1239 YGYKD
+1239 YCYKD
-1244 GTTVVRETVLPNGSK
+1244 GTIVVRETVLPNGSK

-1280 EENSTQK
+1280 EGNSTQK
-1287 IYKYGQVVEVKSDNT
+1287 IYRHGEVVELSSGNNTVK
-1302 TVGYEYD
+1302 YEYD
-1309 DKRRLSEVKLNGNIH
+1309 GKRRTTKVFLNDDKNA
-1324 STFEYH
+1324 YC
-1330 ENETLNGVTV
+1330 ENSYTDTTLNGVA
-1340 DRVVEKKDGQEFTT
+1340 VEKCESKNANKAITVS
-1354 YTDKRCRVIRAG
+1354 YTDKLGNLRRVEQSDG
-1366 FPEKVQI
+1366 KVLQY
-1373 DYGYNAA
+1373 DYEHGKIKTIKDKSGSTIESVAYDELDRQTSHTFN
-1380 GNVESMTESVD
+1380 GNVHTTE
-1391 NNNVRSFAYTYN
+1391 YN
-1403 GLDKL
+1403 DYDQ
-1408 TSYTEKDHGTDK
+1408 TA
-1420 HKETYVYDDYGKLTE
+1420 KE
-1435 VKHDS
+1435 
-1440 GFTYRYGYKSATDSE
+1440 A
-1455 IESITIGE
+1455 
-1463 NIVVKPKTDV
+1463 
-1473 NGRNTGKQVLFAN
+1473 
-1486 TQVETE
+1486 
-1492 SISYV
+1492 V
-1497 KFGDHA
+1497 KFGGSIEDKLEYAYSYKENAARTLDRLTVGVFAENYEQDKNGRSVKITQTLGGQTYTKRFGYYKQGGHA
-1503 TNLPSSI
+1503 TNRVNTI
-1510 VFGKKSVIN
+1510 Y
-1519 CSASERLKYSY
+1519 YS
-1530 DKMGNISAIFK
+1530 K
-1541 NGTLIVKYI
+1541 NGVS
-1550 YDKLNRIIRE
+1550 
-1560 DNRTLEKT
+1560 
-1568 WVYAY
+1568 
-1573 DNNGNIITKKET
+1573 
-1585 EFTLKENT
+1585 
-1593 EDCLFTEHLYE
+1593 
-1604 YDGDELVYYDGKICS
+1604 DGKV
-1619 YGATGKPSIY
+1619 T
-1629 KNNNVY
+1629 
-1635 WSGVNVAE
+1635 
-1643 YGNNTFTY
+1643 
-1651 DACGRRL
+1651 
-1658 TKNNLVYTYDSNGK
+1658 YTYD
-1672 LIRQSNGLEFFYDH
+1672 
-1686 TGVAGMKYNGATYIC
+1686 GM
-1701 RKDVQGNIISLLDSN
+1701 GNIISVNEN
-1716 GRIVV
+1716 GKQRY
-1721 KYAYDAWG
+1721 KYAYDKIGRLVSEKELDG
-1729 NVSVMDNNGTLLSD
+1729 NREICYTYDNSGNILTKTENGTVTDYRYKDGTDRLISFGTELFAYDDMGNPTTYRNMSCMWEKDRQLKSISDGANTVSFTYDEFGMRTTKTAGGITTNYVYENGKLLREVTGSEKIDFVYGSDGIIGFRTGNKNYLYRKNVFGDVTEIYSDNGTLVGKYSYTAFGECIVK
-1743 VNHIGNLNP
+1743 VNEGGIAEKNP
-1752 FRYRGYYFDTET
+1752 IRYRGYYYDDET
-1764 KLYFLKTRYYDPEVG
+1764 SLYYLKSRYYDPVTG

-1791 AETING
+1791 PETING
-1797 LNLYSYCAN
+1797 LNLYAYCNN
-1806 NPVKNVD
+1806 NPVSNVD
-1813 SWGTSW
+1813 PNGNKW
-1819 WSRFWSGVGN
+1819 WHWLIGAIIIIGLGVATALT
-1829 WFSDVGGAIW
+1829 GGA
-1839 NGIKTAATAVGD
+1839 
-1851 FFVTYGAAIGAG
+1851 AG
-1863 LLAVGALAVGIV
+1863 
-1875 GSIFTGGL
+1875 
-1883 LGAVILGAGVGFFAG
+1883 VILGSAFYGAITGAVSSAVIGGVIGGISSVVSGDGFFSGFIEGASTG
-1898 VTSNMSQQVSQNG
+1898 FMS
-1911 WANMNFGAAMKS
+1911 GALI
-1923 GGIGAAIGAL
+1923 GGAIGAL
-1933 SGVVSYAFGTIGAFY
+1933 TAGINIATGAVKIVGSAQKTGTFFHRFASNVSAGKMAMQVGRYSQITLDRSLNKAGMVGRKMPDVMGKARWGRDLIVEVTSKSQTHA
-1948 GQMAGN
+1948 QMASK
-1954 ALSSMTIAGLNVG
+1954 L
-1967 KAFAYL
+1967 K
-1973 GGSALFS
+1973 
-1980 ALGSGA
+1980 
-1986 GYILG
+1986 
-1991 SFLGTAMG
+1991 
-1999 NELISNFFGINPST
+1999 LISIDNPT
-2013 QENITE
+2013 ARTK
-2019 GIHGLTLDGIIN
+2019 IID
-2031 FFKLIFGR
+2031 LAAWIGRHLF

>member
-16 NIAINEQP
+16 NIAIDEQS

-33 ENTDIPQENQEQC
+33 ENTDIPQENQEQW

-70 GTEKSI
+70 GTAKSV
-76 FNAESVSYFDEEAKK
+76 FNAESVSYFDEDVKK

-142 QAETVSVANENVE
+142 QVETVSVANENIE

-167 LAGKSKNINSSA
+167 LAGESANINSSA

-204 VREKSADYRYIFA
+204 VREKSADYRYLFA
-217 LKTKGLKLRLSEDNE
+217 LKTEGLKIRLSEDNE

-288 ASDEWINATERAFP
+288 ASDEWINAAERAFP
-302 VTIDPQIVADN
+302 VAIDPQIVTDN
-313 SGLVTKQVQYRVIS
+313 SSLITKQVQYRVVS
-327 TGSSSSVGNWT
+327 TGSGSGSSTGSWT

-344 IKVYKSSSI
+344 IRVYKSNSI
-353 EYRTR
+353 EYRTC
-358 LTIKRSLMKLTN
+358 LTIKRSLMNLPN
-370 NRIVGVKLILTP
+370 NRIVGVKLIMSP
-382 YGSFSGYMWVNSSL
+382 
-396 TKFYQSSNGKME
+396 SSNFEGYLIVNNTYKHYKSSDGKLE
-408 LDTTS
+408 QDITGIFKRYTS
-413 LYKNNSED
+413 D
-421 FTVTL
+421 FTINI
-426 EPYTYGSDMRFYA
+426 EPSYYPYEYINGYFSMSA
-439 SGNAPVIEI
+439 NPPVIEV
-448 EYLTNENTRPTK
+448 EYLTNENTKPVK
-460 RSFLLAGVAAANV
+460 KIFSLAGVAAANV

-493 KGVEIKHVYKKDGA
+493 KGVEIKHVYKKDGE

-830 KAKSKELKQA
+830 KAKAKELKQA

-1030 FDEDN
+1030 FDGDN

-1112 SRVKLDAGGTNYLT
+1112 SKVKLDADGTNYLT

-1202 TYNSLDSS
+1202 TYNTLDSS

-1231 ATGENKMK
+1231 ETGENKTN
-1239 YGYKD
+1239 YAYKD
-1244 GTTVVRETVLPNGSK
+1244 GTTIVRETTLPNGSK

-1309 DKRRLSEVKLNGNIH
+1309 DKRRLSEVKLNGNVH

-1340 DRVVEKKDGQEFTT
+1340 DRVVEKKDGPEFTT
-1354 YTDKRCRVIRAG
+1354 YTDKRGRVIRAG

-1373 DYGYNAA
+1373 DYGYYAA
-1380 GNVESMTESVD
+1380 GNVESMTETVD

-1420 HKETYVYDDYGKLTE
+1420 HKETYVYDNYGKLTE

-1440 GFTYRYGYKSATDSE
+1440 GFTYRYGYKSSIDGE
-1455 IESITIGE
+1455 IDNISIGE

-1510 VFGKKSVIN
+1510 VFGKKGVIN

-1541 NGTLIVKYI
+1541 NGTLIVKYT
-1550 YDKLNRIIRE
+1550 YDTLNRIIRE
-1560 DNRTLEKT
+1560 DNRTLKYT
-1568 WVYAY
+1568 WIFAY

-1593 EDCLFTEHLYE
+1593 EDCVFTEHLYE
-1604 YDGDELVYYDGKICS
+1604 YDGDELVYYDGKTCC
-1619 YGATGKPSIY
+1619 YMAKTGKPSIY

-1635 WSGVNVAE
+1635 WSGVNVVE

-1686 TGVAGMKYNGATYIC
+1686 TGVAGMKYNGATYIY
-1701 RKDVQGNIISLLDSN
+1701 RKDVQGNIIALLDSN

-1729 NVSVMDNNGTLLSD
+1729 NVSVMDNNGVIISD
-1743 VNHIGNLNP
+1743 SGYIGNINP
-1752 FRYRGYYFDTET
+1752 FRYRSYYYDTET

-1779 RFITIDDISYID
+1779 RFISPDSIEYLDP
-1791 AETING
+1791 ETING
-1797 LNLYSYCAN
+1797 LNLYAYCGN
-1806 NPVKNVD
+1806 NPVMYTDPN
-1813 SWGTSW
+1813 GTAKW
-1819 WSRFWSGVGN
+1819 WQWFLFGVGAALVVAAAIVLTVA
-1829 WFSDVGGAIW
+1829 SGGAAGGLIGAVAIGAAKGALIGAAVGSAVGIAGGAI
-1839 NGIKTAATAVGD
+1839 
-1851 FFVTYGAAIGAG
+1851 Y
-1863 LLAVGALAVGIV
+1863 
-1875 GSIFTGGL
+1875 
-1883 LGAVILGAGVGFFAG
+1883 AG
-1898 VTSNMSQQVSQNG
+1898 VT
-1911 WANMNFGAAMKS
+1911 GADIGQSILS
-1923 GGIGAAIGAL
+1923 GFLMGFGIGAIAGAIIGGAAGANGWYNAKAL
-1933 SGVVSYAFGTIGAFY
+1933 EFTRNPMSNEVVLGRSGVYEKFAEGKGATYFK
-1948 GQMAGN
+1948 MPDAEWIK
-1954 ALSSMTIAGLNVG
+1954 LSQNSRTVWNIN
-1967 KAFAYL
+1967 KAFLRQQLKAGKTFIMASNPVTAGGYYFMKEVAYL
-1973 GGSALFS
+1973 LSKGIKW
-1980 ALGSGA
+1980 
-1986 GYILG
+1986 IL
-1991 SFLGTAMG
+1991 
-1999 NELISNFFGINPST
+1999 
-2013 QENITE
+2013 
-2019 GIHGLTLDGIIN
+2019 
-2031 FFKLIFGR
+2031 

>member
-1 MGIIKLKNANEEQTK
+1 MGIIKLKNANEEQSK
-16 NIAINEQP
+16 NIAIDEQS

-60 EHTRHYVMNN
+60 EHARHYVMNN
-70 GTEKSI
+70 GTAKSV

-91 WKPIDNSLKENADA
+91 WKPIDNTLKENADA

-113 RTKIYKANKGKKVEI
+113 RTKIYKENKGKKVEI

-142 QAETVSVANENVE
+142 QVETVSVANENAE

-288 ASDEWINATERAFP
+288 ARDEWINAAERAFP

-439 SGNAPVIEI
+439 SGNAPVMEI

-483 FCDIDGDRSV
+483 FCDVNSDRSA

-589 SASGLKAITV
+589 SASGLKAITQI
-599 LEGLKNVKSLDQRSD
+599 GNLKNAAYYEQRSD
-614 KIKGLSEQ
+614 EYKEICGK
-622 VKSYENA
+622 VKSYKDYLSQYILVNGDNGNTIRSL
-629 WREFVIMNIDSGE
+629 REKIDSTDNFQSFINE
-642 ITNSTPS
+642 ANNYSNYIPLSESEQATYKNLLLQKTSLWNQSTS
-649 EDVIFGT
+649 LNNQNILLD
-656 YGKTVMP
+656 Y
-663 ISKSEALQYK
+663 ALIDYDTQYK
-673 SLKDQLANLTGKSSS
+673 SLDNALDPTQESCKDVDKQIEIINAQKQNASNRYTFMSSQRREIDTSKNFNDDQLKIT
-688 DCLIEGKEL
+688 KE
-697 KNLASLKNS
+697 
-706 ISNMNE
+706 
-712 ELRDYIKSSD
+712 
-722 LEQDSVITNGLKTC
+722 
-736 TEIIPVSRFEKADD
+736 
-750 DSKYPILK
+750 
-758 EEEKDDA
+758 
-765 NAKAKQ
+765 Q
-771 ISKNQLIKILKQRNL
+771 ISTF
-786 YVEQYNDQ
+786 V
-794 LSQINTQK
+794 QK
-802 ATINNQISLISQ
+802 KAQT
-814 KQSIY
+814 
-819 IDQLQ
+819 LQ
-824 SYYKEY
+824 TLQEYYKEY
-830 KAKSKELKQA
+830 AALLVKKKTYELKQ
-840 KLQTPVN
+840 PVN

-883 IEYASGE
+883 IGNEVGE
-890 RIARI
+890 RIARMY
-895 CDNDNNV
+895 DNDNNV

-942 EKVNITYYENY
+942 EKVNITYYGNC

-977 ITNRSSVDNGVK
+977 ITNGSSVGNVVK
-989 DEESSSPSTVIDTV
+989 DKKCSSTNTVIDTV
-1003 NLTFVKNSDLTM
+1003 NLTFVQNSNLTM

-1042 EEGGVMS
+1042 EEGGEMS
-1049 KAEQYVYNPY
+1049 KAEKYSYTPY
-1059 WKGSTKQSD
+1059 WKGSTAQSD
-1068 PKVVTTS
+1068 PKIVTTS
-1075 TTKESLR
+1075 TTKASLF
-1082 GKTLTNFVF
+1082 GKTLENFVF
-1091 TAGDTE
+1091 ESGDTE
-1097 TTTLDQFENPLKTTN
+1097 TTTLNQFENAIKTITSPKKVN
-1112 SRVKLDAGGTNYLT
+1112 ADGTNTLT
-1126 VVTDRL
+1126 VTTEFT
-1132 YDDNQKLIEEVTTGT
+1132 YDDNQKLVEEVTTET

-1192 DNKGNVTKAF
+1192 DNKGNVKKAF
-1202 TYNSLDSS
+1202 TYNTLDSS

-1231 ATGENKMK
+1231 ATGENKTK
-1239 YGYKD
+1239 YCYKD
-1244 GTTVVRETVLPNGSK
+1244 GTIVVRETVLPNGSK
-1259 FAYGHDADDTVT
+1259 FAYGHDADDMVT

-1287 IYKYGQVVEVKSDNT
+1287 IYRYGEVVELNSGNNTVK
-1302 TVGYEYD
+1302 YEYD
-1309 DKRRLSEVKLNGNIH
+1309 GKRRTTKVFLNDDKNA
-1324 STFEYH
+1324 YC
-1330 ENETLNGVTV
+1330 ENSYTDTTLNGVA
-1340 DRVVEKKDGQEFTT
+1340 VEKCESKNANKAITVS
-1354 YTDKRCRVIRAG
+1354 YTDKLGNLRRVEQSDG
-1366 FPEKVQI
+1366 KVLQY
-1373 DYGYNAA
+1373 DYEHGKIKTIKDKSGSTIESVAYDELDRQTSHTFNGNVHTTEYNDYDQTAKEAVKFGGSIEDKLEYAYSYKENAA
-1380 GNVESMTESVD
+1380 RTLAGLTVGAFAESYEQ
-1391 NNNVRSFAYTYN
+1391 
-1403 GLDKL
+1403 DK
-1408 TSYTEKDHGTDK
+1408 
-1420 HKETYVYDDYGKLTE
+1420 
-1435 VKHDS
+1435 
-1440 GFTYRYGYKSATDSE
+1440 
-1455 IESITIGE
+1455 
-1463 NIVVKPKTDV
+1463 
-1473 NGRNTGKQVLFAN
+1473 NGRSVKITQTLGGQTYTKRFGYYKQ
-1486 TQVETE
+1486 
-1492 SISYV
+1492 
-1497 KFGDHA
+1497 GDHA
-1503 TNLPSSI
+1503 TNRVNTI
-1510 VFGKKSVIN
+1510 Y
-1519 CSASERLKYSY
+1519 YS
-1530 DKMGNISAIFK
+1530 K
-1541 NGTLIVKYI
+1541 NGVS
-1550 YDKLNRIIRE
+1550 
-1560 DNRTLEKT
+1560 
-1568 WVYAY
+1568 
-1573 DNNGNIITKKET
+1573 
-1585 EFTLKENT
+1585 
-1593 EDCLFTEHLYE
+1593 
-1604 YDGDELVYYDGKICS
+1604 DGKV
-1619 YGATGKPSIY
+1619 T
-1629 KNNNVY
+1629 
-1635 WSGVNVAE
+1635 
-1643 YGNNTFTY
+1643 
-1651 DACGRRL
+1651 
-1658 TKNNLVYTYDSNGK
+1658 YTYD
-1672 LIRQSNGLEFFYDH
+1672 
-1686 TGVAGMKYNGATYIC
+1686 GM
-1701 RKDVQGNIISLLDSN
+1701 GNIISINEN
-1716 GRIVV
+1716 GKQRY
-1721 KYAYDAWG
+1721 KYAYDKIGRLVSEKNLDG
-1729 NVSVMDNNGTLLSD
+1729 NREICYTYDNSGNILTKTDNGTVTDYRYKDGTDRLMSFGTELFAYDDMGNPTTYRNMSCMWEKGRQLKSISDGANTVSFTYDEFGMRTTKTAGGITTNYVYENGKLLREVTGSEKIDFVYGSDGIIGFRTGNKNYLYRKNVFGDVTEIYSDNGTLVGKYSYTAFGECIVK
-1743 VNHIGNLNP
+1743 VNEGGIAEKNP
-1752 FRYRGYYFDTET
+1752 IRYRGYYYDEET
-1764 KLYFLKTRYYDPEVG
+1764 SLYYLESRYYDPITG

-1791 AETING
+1791 PETING
-1797 LNLYSYCAN
+1797 LNLYAYCGN
-1806 NPVKNVD
+1806 NPVMRIDEN
-1813 SWGTSW
+1813 GNAW
-1819 WSRFWSGVGN
+1819 WHWIVGVLIVVA
-1829 WFSDVGGAIW
+1829 SVALSVVTA
-1839 NGIKTAATAVGD
+1839 GIAAPITAA
-1851 FFVTYGAAIGAG
+1851 
-1863 LLAVGALAVGIV
+1863 L
-1875 GSIFTGGL
+1875 GSGL
-1883 LGAVILGAGVGFFAG
+1883 LGAIVGGAVAGAIGGAITAFGISVATQGIKTGFTNIDWKQVGIQ
-1898 VTSNMSQQVSQNG
+1898 T
-1911 WANMNFGAAMKS
+1911 
-1923 GGIGAAIGAL
+1923 AIGAL
-1933 SGVVSYAFGTIGAFY
+1933 SGAVLGGIGGGIKYARAAHYLKSNGIATDPKEILRNFKGIPSVKTSNGTIGFRY
-1948 GQMAGN
+1948 FDNIN
-1954 ALSSMTIAGLNVG
+1954 AMSKGKWLTSALTNNPIRDLVLYNNNATMVSKFMIEKGAQYLVGTIAKSPVNAIQYFVANVNW
-1967 KAFAYL
+1967 L
-1973 GGSALFS
+1973 SL
-1980 ALGSGA
+1980 L
-1986 GYILG
+1986 
-1991 SFLGTAMG
+1991 
-1999 NELISNFFGINPST
+1999 
-2013 QENITE
+2013 
-2019 GIHGLTLDGIIN
+2019 
-2031 FFKLIFGR
+2031 

>member
-16 NIAINEQP
+16 NIAIDEQS

-60 EHTRHYVMNN
+60 EHARHYVMNN
-70 GTEKSI
+70 GTAKSV

-91 WKPIDNSLKENADA
+91 WKPIDNTLKENADA

-113 RTKIYKANKGKKVEI
+113 RTKIYKENKGKKVEI

-142 QAETVSVANENVE
+142 QVETVSVANENAE

-288 ASDEWINATERAFP
+288 ASDEWINAAERAFP

-589 SASGLKAITV
+589 SASGLKAITQI
-599 LEGLKNVKSLDQRSD
+599 GNLKNAAYYEQRSD
-614 KIKGLSEQ
+614 EYKEICGK
-622 VKSYENA
+622 VKSYKDYLSQYILVNGDNGNTIRSL
-629 WREFVIMNIDSGE
+629 REKIDSTDNFQSFINE
-642 ITNSTPS
+642 ANNYSNYIPLSESEQATYKNLLLQKTSLWNQSTS
-649 EDVIFGT
+649 LNNQNILLD
-656 YGKTVMP
+656 Y
-663 ISKSEALQYK
+663 ALIDYDTQYK
-673 SLKDQLANLTGKSSS
+673 SLDNALDPTQESCKDVDKQIEIINAQKQNASNRYTFMSSQRREIDTSKNFNDDQLKIT
-688 DCLIEGKEL
+688 KE
-697 KNLASLKNS
+697 
-706 ISNMNE
+706 
-712 ELRDYIKSSD
+712 
-722 LEQDSVITNGLKTC
+722 
-736 TEIIPVSRFEKADD
+736 
-750 DSKYPILK
+750 
-758 EEEKDDA
+758 
-765 NAKAKQ
+765 Q
-771 ISKNQLIKILKQRNL
+771 ISTF
-786 YVEQYNDQ
+786 V
-794 LSQINTQK
+794 QK
-802 ATINNQISLISQ
+802 KAQT
-814 KQSIY
+814 
-819 IDQLQ
+819 LQ
-824 SYYKEY
+824 TLQEYYKEY
-830 KAKSKELKQA
+830 AALLVKKKTYELKQ
-840 KLQTPVN
+840 PVN

-883 IEYASGE
+883 IGNVFGE
-890 RIARI
+890 RIARMY
-895 CDNDNNV
+895 DNDNNV

-942 EKVNITYYENY
+942 EKVNITYYGNY

-977 ITNRSSVDNGVK
+977 ITNGSSVGNVVK
-989 DEESSSPSTVIDTV
+989 DKKCSSTNTVIDTV
-1003 NLTFVKNSDLTM
+1003 NLTFVQNSNLTM

-1042 EEGGVMS
+1042 
-1049 KAEQYVYNPY
+1049 
-1059 WKGSTKQSD
+1059 
-1068 PKVVTTS
+1068 
-1075 TTKESLR
+1075 
-1082 GKTLTNFVF
+1082 
-1091 TAGDTE
+1091 
-1097 TTTLDQFENPLKTTN
+1097 
-1112 SRVKLDAGGTNYLT
+1112 
-1126 VVTDRL
+1126 
-1132 YDDNQKLIEEVTTGT
+1132 
-1147 YSKDNKSI
+1147 
-1155 VSHTKYN
+1155 
-1162 YNYAGNIVRKETY
+1162 
-1175 VEGEEI
+1175 
-1181 TKGKTVEETVY
+1181 
-1192 DNKGNVTKAF
+1192 
-1202 TYNSLDSS
+1202 
-1210 SKFYSSETEYDETG
+1210 
-1224 KTLADYD
+1224 
-1231 ATGENKMK
+1231 
-1239 YGYKD
+1239 
-1244 GTTVVRETVLPNGSK
+1244 
-1259 FAYGHDADDTVT
+1259 
-1271 SITQSTEDG
+1271 
-1280 EENSTQK
+1280 
-1287 IYKYGQVVEVKSDNT
+1287 
-1302 TVGYEYD
+1302 
-1309 DKRRLSEVKLNGNIH
+1309 
-1324 STFEYH
+1324 
-1330 ENETLNGVTV
+1330 
-1340 DRVVEKKDGQEFTT
+1340 
-1354 YTDKRCRVIRAG
+1354 
-1366 FPEKVQI
+1366 
-1373 DYGYNAA
+1373 
-1380 GNVESMTESVD
+1380 
-1391 NNNVRSFAYTYN
+1391 
-1403 GLDKL
+1403 
-1408 TSYTEKDHGTDK
+1408 
-1420 HKETYVYDDYGKLTE
+1420 
-1435 VKHDS
+1435 
-1440 GFTYRYGYKSATDSE
+1440 
-1455 IESITIGE
+1455 
-1463 NIVVKPKTDV
+1463 
-1473 NGRNTGKQVLFAN
+1473 
-1486 TQVETE
+1486 
-1492 SISYV
+1492 
-1497 KFGDHA
+1497 
-1503 TNLPSSI
+1503 
-1510 VFGKKSVIN
+1510 
-1519 CSASERLKYSY
+1519 
-1530 DKMGNISAIFK
+1530 
-1541 NGTLIVKYI
+1541 
-1550 YDKLNRIIRE
+1550 
-1560 DNRTLEKT
+1560 
-1568 WVYAY
+1568 
-1573 DNNGNIITKKET
+1573 
-1585 EFTLKENT
+1585 
-1593 EDCLFTEHLYE
+1593 
-1604 YDGDELVYYDGKICS
+1604 
-1619 YGATGKPSIY
+1619 
-1629 KNNNVY
+1629 
-1635 WSGVNVAE
+1635 
-1643 YGNNTFTY
+1643 
-1651 DACGRRL
+1651 
-1658 TKNNLVYTYDSNGK
+1658 
-1672 LIRQSNGLEFFYDH
+1672 
-1686 TGVAGMKYNGATYIC
+1686 
-1701 RKDVQGNIISLLDSN
+1701 
-1716 GRIVV
+1716 
-1721 KYAYDAWG
+1721 
-1729 NVSVMDNNGTLLSD
+1729 
-1743 VNHIGNLNP
+1743 
-1752 FRYRGYYFDTET
+1752 
-1764 KLYFLKTRYYDPEVG
+1764 
-1779 RFITIDDISYID
+1779 
-1791 AETING
+1791 
-1797 LNLYSYCAN
+1797 
-1806 NPVKNVD
+1806 
-1813 SWGTSW
+1813 
-1819 WSRFWSGVGN
+1819 
-1829 WFSDVGGAIW
+1829 
-1839 NGIKTAATAVGD
+1839 
-1851 FFVTYGAAIGAG
+1851 
-1863 LLAVGALAVGIV
+1863 
-1875 GSIFTGGL
+1875 
-1883 LGAVILGAGVGFFAG
+1883 
-1898 VTSNMSQQVSQNG
+1898 
-1911 WANMNFGAAMKS
+1911 
-1923 GGIGAAIGAL
+1923 
-1933 SGVVSYAFGTIGAFY
+1933 
-1948 GQMAGN
+1948 
-1954 ALSSMTIAGLNVG
+1954 
-1967 KAFAYL
+1967 
-1973 GGSALFS
+1973 
-1980 ALGSGA
+1980 
-1986 GYILG
+1986 
-1991 SFLGTAMG
+1991 
-1999 NELISNFFGINPST
+1999 
-2013 QENITE
+2013 
-2019 GIHGLTLDGIIN
+2019 
-2031 FFKLIFGR
+2031 

>member
-16 NIAINEQP
+16 NIAIDEQS

-33 ENTDIPQENQEQC
+33 ENTDIPQENQEQW
-46 QDPAVLYEDESRTD
+46 QDPAVLYEDESRMD

-70 GTEKSI
+70 GTAKSV

-142 QAETVSVANENVE
+142 QVETISAGNENAE

-288 ASDEWINATERAFP
+288 ARDEWINAAERAFP

-483 FCDIDGDRSV
+483 FCDVNSDRSA

-589 SASGLKAITV
+589 SASGLKAITQI
-599 LEGLKNVKSLDQRSD
+599 GNLKNAAYYEQRSD
-614 KIKGLSEQ
+614 EYKEICGK
-622 VKSYENA
+622 VKSYKDYLSQYILVNGDNGNTIRSL
-629 WREFVIMNIDSGE
+629 REKIDSTDNFQSFINE
-642 ITNSTPS
+642 ANNYSNYIPLSESEQATYKNLLLQKTSLWNQSTS
-649 EDVIFGT
+649 LNNQNILLD
-656 YGKTVMP
+656 Y
-663 ISKSEALQYK
+663 ALIDYDTQYK
-673 SLKDQLANLTGKSSS
+673 SLDNALDPTQESCKDVDKQKEIINAQKQNASNRYTFMSSQRREIDASKNFNDDQLKIT
-688 DCLIEGKEL
+688 KE
-697 KNLASLKNS
+697 
-706 ISNMNE
+706 
-712 ELRDYIKSSD
+712 
-722 LEQDSVITNGLKTC
+722 
-736 TEIIPVSRFEKADD
+736 
-750 DSKYPILK
+750 
-758 EEEKDDA
+758 
-765 NAKAKQ
+765 Q
-771 ISKNQLIKILKQRNL
+771 ISTF
-786 YVEQYNDQ
+786 V
-794 LSQINTQK
+794 QK
-802 ATINNQISLISQ
+802 KAQT
-814 KQSIY
+814 
-819 IDQLQ
+819 LQ
-824 SYYKEY
+824 TLQEYYKEY
-830 KAKSKELKQA
+830 AALLVKKKTYELKQ
-840 KLQTPVN
+840 PVN

-883 IEYASGE
+883 IGNVFGE
-890 RIARI
+890 RIARMY
-895 CDNDNNV
+895 DNDNNV

-942 EKVNITYYENY
+942 EKVNITYYGNY

-977 ITNRSSVDNGVK
+977 ITNGSSVGNVVK
-989 DEESSSPSTVIDTV
+989 DEECSSPSTVIDTV
-1003 NLTFVKNSDLTM
+1003 NLTFVQNSDLTM

-1042 EEGGVMS
+1042 EEGGEMS
-1049 KAEQYVYNPY
+1049 KAEKYSYTPY
-1059 WKGSTKQSD
+1059 WKGSTAQSD
-1068 PKVVTTS
+1068 PKIVTTS
-1075 TTKESLR
+1075 TTKASLF
-1082 GKTLTNFVF
+1082 GKTLENFVF
-1091 TAGDTE
+1091 ESGDTE
-1097 TTTLDQFENPLKTTN
+1097 TTTLNQFENAIKTITSPKKVN
-1112 SRVKLDAGGTNYLT
+1112 VDGTNTLT
-1126 VVTDRL
+1126 VTTEFV
-1132 YDDNQKLIEEVTTGT
+1132 YDDNQQLIEEISTEK
-1147 YSKDNKSI
+1147 YSKDKDS
-1155 VSHTKYN
+1155 VKTHTKYN
-1162 YNYAGNIVRKETY
+1162 YNIAGNIIRKEVY
-1175 VEGEEI
+1175 IENEECAE
-1181 TKGKTVEETVY
+1181 GKTIEETIY
-1192 DNKGNVTKAF
+1192 DDKGNIVKSF
-1202 TYNSLDSS
+1202 TYNSFDSS
-1210 SKFYSSETEYDETG
+1210 SKFYTETEYDEDG
-1224 KTLADYD
+1224 KVTAEYD
-1231 ATGENKMK
+1231 ESGENKTK
-1239 YGYKD
+1239 YAYAD
-1244 GTTVVRETVLPNGSK
+1244 GTNAVCARTLPDGSK
-1259 FAYGHDADDTVT
+1259 FAYGYGYDDTVT
-1271 SITQSTEDG
+1271 AISQSTEDG
-1280 EENSTQK
+1280 EGNSTQK
-1287 IYKYGQVVEVKSDNT
+1287 IYRHGEVVELSSGNNTVK
-1302 TVGYEYD
+1302 YEYD
-1309 DKRRLSEVKLNGNIH
+1309 GKRRTTKVFLNDDKNA
-1324 STFEYH
+1324 YC
-1330 ENETLNGVTV
+1330 ENSYTDTTLNGVA
-1340 DRVVEKKDGQEFTT
+1340 VEKCESKNANKAITVS
-1354 YTDKRCRVIRAG
+1354 YTDKLGNLRRVEQSDG
-1366 FPEKVQI
+1366 KVLQYDYEHGKI
-1373 DYGYNAA
+1373 KTIKDKNGSTIESVAYDELDRQTSHTFNGNVHTTEYNDYGQTAKETVKFGGSIEDKLEYVYSYKENAA
-1380 GNVESMTESVD
+1380 RTLDRLTVGA
-1391 NNNVRSFAYTYN
+1391 FAENYEQ
-1403 GLDKL
+1403 DK
-1408 TSYTEKDHGTDK
+1408 
-1420 HKETYVYDDYGKLTE
+1420 
-1435 VKHDS
+1435 
-1440 GFTYRYGYKSATDSE
+1440 
-1455 IESITIGE
+1455 
-1463 NIVVKPKTDV
+1463 
-1473 NGRNTGKQVLFAN
+1473 NGRSVKITKTLGGQTYTKRFGYYKQ
-1486 TQVETE
+1486 
-1492 SISYV
+1492 
-1497 KFGDHA
+1497 GDHA
-1503 TNLPSSI
+1503 TNRVNTI
-1510 VFGKKSVIN
+1510 Y
-1519 CSASERLKYSY
+1519 YS
-1530 DKMGNISAIFK
+1530 K
-1541 NGTLIVKYI
+1541 NGVS
-1550 YDKLNRIIRE
+1550 
-1560 DNRTLEKT
+1560 
-1568 WVYAY
+1568 
-1573 DNNGNIITKKET
+1573 
-1585 EFTLKENT
+1585 
-1593 EDCLFTEHLYE
+1593 
-1604 YDGDELVYYDGKICS
+1604 DGKV
-1619 YGATGKPSIY
+1619 T
-1629 KNNNVY
+1629 
-1635 WSGVNVAE
+1635 
-1643 YGNNTFTY
+1643 
-1651 DACGRRL
+1651 
-1658 TKNNLVYTYDSNGK
+1658 YTYD
-1672 LIRQSNGLEFFYDH
+1672 
-1686 TGVAGMKYNGATYIC
+1686 GM
-1701 RKDVQGNIISLLDSN
+1701 GNIISVNEN
-1716 GRIVV
+1716 GKQRY
-1721 KYAYDAWG
+1721 KYAYDKIGRLVSEKELDG
-1729 NVSVMDNNGTLLSD
+1729 NREICYTYDNSGNILTKIDNGTITDYRYKDGTDRLMSFGTELFAYDDMGNPTTYRNMSCVWEKGRQLKSISDGANTVSFTYDEFGMRTTKTAGGITTNYVYENGKLLREVTGSEKIDFVYGSDGIIGFRIGNKNYLYRKNVFGDVTEIYSDNGTLVGKYSYTAFGECIVK
-1743 VNHIGNLNP
+1743 VNEGGIAEKNP
-1752 FRYRGYYFDTET
+1752 IRYRGYYYDEET
-1764 KLYFLKTRYYDPEVG
+1764 SLYYLESRYYDPVTG

-1791 AETING
+1791 PETING
-1797 LNLYSYCAN
+1797 LNLYAYCGN
-1806 NPVKNVD
+1806 NPVMRIDEN
-1813 SWGTSW
+1813 GNAW
-1819 WSRFWSGVGN
+1819 WHWIVGVLIVVA
-1829 WFSDVGGAIW
+1829 SVALSVVTA
-1839 NGIKTAATAVGD
+1839 GIAAPITAA
-1851 FFVTYGAAIGAG
+1851 
-1863 LLAVGALAVGIV
+1863 L
-1875 GSIFTGGL
+1875 GSGL
-1883 LGAVILGAGVGFFAG
+1883 LGAIVGGAVAGAIGGAITAFGISVATQGIKTGFTNIDWKQVGIQ
-1898 VTSNMSQQVSQNG
+1898 T
-1911 WANMNFGAAMKS
+1911 
-1923 GGIGAAIGAL
+1923 AIGAL
-1933 SGVVSYAFGTIGAFY
+1933 SGAVLGGIGGGIKYARAAHYLKSNGIATDPKEILRNFKGIPSVKTSNGTIGFRY
-1948 GQMAGN
+1948 FDNIN
-1954 ALSSMTIAGLNVG
+1954 AMSKGKWLTSALTNNPIRDLVLYNNNATMVSKFMIEKGAQYLVGTIAKSPVNAIQYFVANVNW
-1967 KAFAYL
+1967 L
-1973 GGSALFS
+1973 SL
-1980 ALGSGA
+1980 L
-1986 GYILG
+1986 
-1991 SFLGTAMG
+1991 
-1999 NELISNFFGINPST
+1999 
-2013 QENITE
+2013 
-2019 GIHGLTLDGIIN
+2019 
-2031 FFKLIFGR
+2031 

>member
-1 MGIIKLKNANEEQTK
+1 MGIIKIKNANEEQAK
-16 NIAINEQP
+16 NIAIDEQP

-60 EHTRHYVMNN
+60 KHTRHYVMNN
-70 GTEKSI
+70 GTVKSV

-113 RTKIYKANKGKKVEI
+113 RTKIYKENKGKKVEI

-142 QAETVSVANENVE
+142 QVETVSVANENVE

-167 LAGKSKNINSSA
+167 LAGESANINSSA

-204 VREKSADYRYIFA
+204 VREKSADYRYLFA
-217 LKTKGLKLRLSEDNE
+217 LKTEGLKIRLSEDNE

-241 KDDGTVEQKVEF
+241 NDDGTVEQKVEF

-288 ASDEWINATERAFP
+288 ASDEWINAAERAFP
-302 VTIDPQIVADN
+302 VTIDPQIVTDN
-313 SGLVTKQVQYRVIS
+313 SSLITKQVQYRVVSTGLGSGSS
-327 TGSSSSVGNWT
+327 TGSWT

-344 IKVYKSSSI
+344 IRVYKSNSI
-353 EYRTR
+353 EYRTC
-358 LTIKRSLMKLTN
+358 LTIKRSLMNLPN
-370 NRIVGVKLILTP
+370 NRIVGVKLIMSP
-382 YGSFSGYMWVNSSL
+382 
-396 TKFYQSSNGKME
+396 SSNFEGYLIVNNTYKHYKSSDGKLE
-408 LDTTS
+408 QDITGIFKRYTS
-413 LYKNNSED
+413 D
-421 FTVTL
+421 FTINI
-426 EPYTYGSDMRFYA
+426 EPSYYPYEYINGYFSMSA
-439 SGNAPVIEI
+439 NPPVIEV
-448 EYLTNENTRPTK
+448 EYLTNENTKPVK
-460 RSFLLAGVAAANV
+460 KIFSLAGVAAANV

-552 YIDRNGKKNYISSK
+552 YIDQNGKKNYISSK

-614 KIKGLSEQ
+614 KIKELSEQ
-622 VKSYENA
+622 VKTYGNA
-629 WREFVIMNIDSGE
+629 WRDFVIINLTTGE
-642 ITNSTPS
+642 IENSNLS
-649 EDVIFGT
+649 ETVIFDT
-656 YGKTVMP
+656 YTQTMMP
-663 ISKSEALQYK
+663 IPKSEALQYK
-673 SLKDQLANLTGKSSS
+673 SLKDQLANLIEKSSS
-688 DCLIEGKEL
+688 DSVVGNNEYKSV
-697 KNLASLKNS
+697 AALKNS
-706 ISNMNE
+706 IDSENE
-712 ELRDYIKSSD
+712 ELNDYIKGTD
-722 LEQDSVITNGLKTC
+722 LEKNSQISSKLNSY
-736 TEIIPVSRFEKADD
+736 TEIIPISVFDNVSS
-750 DSKYPILK
+750 DSKY
-758 EEEKDDA
+758 
-765 NAKAKQ
+765 
-771 ISKNQLIKILKQRNL
+771 SKNGNQITLKQLIRLFRQRNL
-786 YVEQYNDQ
+786 SIEQYNDQ
-794 LSQINTQK
+794 ITLISTQDD
-802 ATINNQISLISQ
+802 TINNQLSLIS
-814 KQSIY
+814 KKRTVY
-819 IDQLQ
+819 IEQIQ
-824 SYYKEY
+824 GYYKEY
-830 KAKSKELKQA
+830 KAKLEELKQA

-890 RIARI
+890 RITRI

-942 EKVNITYYENY
+942 EKINITYYGNF
-953 ITSIAEEKNK
+953 ITSIAEEKNN
-963 LYANISYSGGKPTV
+963 LYAKVLYNGSKLSAIING
-977 ITNRSSVDNGVK
+977 SSVDT
-989 DEESSSPSTVIDTV
+989 DIDTV
-1003 NLTFVKNSDLTM
+1003 YFSFVQNNNSTM

-1020 STDKSRERYY
+1020 TTDKSKERYY
-1030 FDEDN
+1030 FNADN
-1035 NAKEYRL
+1035 NLKEYRL

-1147 YSKDNKSI
+1147 YSKDNKSLI
-1155 VSHTKYN
+1155 SHTKYN

-1175 VEGEEI
+1175 VEGEEF

-1202 TYNSLDSS
+1202 TYNTLDSS
-1210 SKFYSSETEYDETG
+1210 SKFYSSESEYDETG

-1231 ATGENKMK
+1231 ETGENKTK

-1244 GTTVVRETVLPNGSK
+1244 GTSVVRETILPNGSK

-1287 IYKYGQVVEVKSDNT
+1287 VYKYGQVIEVKSGNT

-1309 DKRRLSEVKLNGNIH
+1309 DKRRLSEVKLNGNAH

-1340 DRVVEKKDGQEFTT
+1340 DRVVEKKDGKEFTT
-1354 YTDKRCRVIRAG
+1354 YTDKRGRVIRAG

-1380 GNVESMTESVD
+1380 GNVESMTETVD
-1391 NNNVRSFAYTYN
+1391 NISVRSFAYTYN

-1420 HKETYVYDDYGKLTE
+1420 HKETYAYDDYGKLTE

-1440 GFTYRYGYKSATDSE
+1440 GFTYRYGYKSSTDGE
-1455 IESITIGE
+1455 IDNISIGE

-1510 VFGKKSVIN
+1510 VFGKKGVIN

-1541 NGTLIVKYI
+1541 NGTLIVKYT

-1560 DNRTLEKT
+1560 DNRTLKHT
-1568 WVYAY
+1568 WVFAY

-1585 EFTLKENT
+1585 DFTLKENT
-1593 EDCLFTEHLYE
+1593 EDCVFTEHLYE
-1604 YDGDELVYYDGKICS
+1604 YDGDELVYYDGKTCC
-1619 YGATGKPSIY
+1619 YMAKTGKPSIY

-1635 WSGVNVAE
+1635 WSGVNVVE

-1686 TGVAGMKYNGATYIC
+1686 TGVAGMKYNGTTYIY
-1701 RKDVQGNIISLLDSN
+1701 RKDVQGNIIALLDSN

-1729 NVSVMDNNGTLLSD
+1729 NYAAKALDRVDGKVQFNNADPDTVFNADYEKYKQLA
-1743 VNHIGNLNP
+1743 NINP
-1752 FRYRGYYFDTET
+1752 FRYRGYYYDTET
-1764 KLYFLKTRYYDPEVG
+1764 ELYFLKTRYYDPEVG
-1779 RFITIDDISYID
+1779 RFISPDSIEYLDP
-1791 AETING
+1791 ETING
-1797 LNLYSYCAN
+1797 LNLYAYCNN
-1806 NPVKNVD
+1806 NPVSNVD
-1813 SWGTSW
+1813 PNGNKW
-1819 WSRFWSGVGN
+1819 WHWLIGVLIVVA
-1829 WFSDVGGAIW
+1829 SVALSVVTA
-1839 NGIKTAATAVGD
+1839 GIAAPITAA
-1851 FFVTYGAAIGAG
+1851 
-1863 LLAVGALAVGIV
+1863 L
-1875 GSIFTGGL
+1875 GSGL
-1883 LGAVILGAGVGFFAG
+1883 LGAIVGGAVAGAIGGAITAFGISVATQGIKTGFTNIDWKQVGIQ
-1898 VTSNMSQQVSQNG
+1898 T
-1911 WANMNFGAAMKS
+1911 
-1923 GGIGAAIGAL
+1923 AIGAL
-1933 SGVVSYAFGTIGAFY
+1933 SGAVLGGIGGGIKYARAAHYLKSNGVATDPKEILRNFKGIPSVKTSNGTIGFRY
-1948 GQMAGN
+1948 FDNIN
-1954 ALSSMTIAGLNVG
+1954 AMSKGKWLTSALTNNPIRDLVLYNNNATMVSKFMIEKGAQYLVGTIAKSPVNAIQYFVANVNW
-1967 KAFAYL
+1967 L
-1973 GGSALFS
+1973 SL
-1980 ALGSGA
+1980 L
-1986 GYILG
+1986 
-1991 SFLGTAMG
+1991 
-1999 NELISNFFGINPST
+1999 
-2013 QENITE
+2013 
-2019 GIHGLTLDGIIN
+2019 
-2031 FFKLIFGR
+2031 

>member
-16 NIAINEQP
+16 NIAIDEQS

-60 EHTRHYVMNN
+60 EHARHYVMNN
-70 GTEKSI
+70 GTAKSV

-142 QAETVSVANENVE
+142 QVETVSVANENAE

-288 ASDEWINATERAFP
+288 ARDEWINAAERAFP

-439 SGNAPVIEI
+439 SGNAPVMEI

-483 FCDIDGDRSV
+483 FCDVNSDRSA

-589 SASGLKAITV
+589 SASGLKAITQI
-599 LEGLKNVKSLDQRSD
+599 GNLKNAAYYEQRSD
-614 KIKGLSEQ
+614 EYKEICGK
-622 VKSYENA
+622 VKSYKDYLSQYILVNGDNGNTIRSL
-629 WREFVIMNIDSGE
+629 REKIDSTDNFQSFINE
-642 ITNSTPS
+642 ANNYSNYIPLSESEQATYKNLLLQKTSLWNQSTS
-649 EDVIFGT
+649 LNNQNILLD
-656 YGKTVMP
+656 Y
-663 ISKSEALQYK
+663 ALIDYDTQYK
-673 SLKDQLANLTGKSSS
+673 SLDNALDPTQESCKDVDKQIEIINAQKQNASNRYTFMSSQRREIDTSKNFNDDQLKIT
-688 DCLIEGKEL
+688 KE
-697 KNLASLKNS
+697 
-706 ISNMNE
+706 
-712 ELRDYIKSSD
+712 
-722 LEQDSVITNGLKTC
+722 
-736 TEIIPVSRFEKADD
+736 
-750 DSKYPILK
+750 
-758 EEEKDDA
+758 
-765 NAKAKQ
+765 Q
-771 ISKNQLIKILKQRNL
+771 ISTF
-786 YVEQYNDQ
+786 V
-794 LSQINTQK
+794 QK
-802 ATINNQISLISQ
+802 KAQT
-814 KQSIY
+814 
-819 IDQLQ
+819 LQ
-824 SYYKEY
+824 TLQEYYKEY
-830 KAKSKELKQA
+830 AALLVKKKTYELKQ
-840 KLQTPVN
+840 PVN

-868 DAYENNVVIEYEQYY
+868 DTYENNVVIEYEQYY
-883 IEYASGE
+883 IGNVFGE
-890 RIARI
+890 RIARMY
-895 CDNDNNV
+895 DNDNNV

-942 EKVNITYYENY
+942 EKVNITYYGNY

-977 ITNRSSVDNGVK
+977 ITNGSSVGNVVK
-989 DEESSSPSTVIDTV
+989 DKKCSSTNTVIDTV
-1003 NLTFVKNSDLTM
+1003 NLTFVQNSNLTM

-1035 NAKEYRL
+1035 NAREYRL
-1042 EEGGVMS
+1042 EEGGEMS
-1049 KAEQYVYNPY
+1049 KAEKYSYTPY
-1059 WKGSTKQSD
+1059 WKGSTAQSD
-1068 PKVVTTS
+1068 PKIVTTS
-1075 TTKESLR
+1075 TTKASLF
-1082 GKTLTNFVF
+1082 GKTLENFVF
-1091 TAGDTE
+1091 ESGDTE
-1097 TTTLDQFENPLKTTN
+1097 TTTLNQFENAIKTIT
-1112 SRVKLDAGGTNYLT
+1112 SPKKLNADGTNTLT
-1126 VVTDRL
+1126 VTTEFT
-1132 YDDNQKLIEEVTTGT
+1132 YDDNQKLVEEVTTET

-1202 TYNSLDSS
+1202 TYNTLDSS

-1231 ATGENKMK
+1231 ATGENKTK

-1280 EENSTQK
+1280 EGNSTQK
-1287 IYKYGQVVEVKSDNT
+1287 IYRHGEVVELSSGNNTVK
-1302 TVGYEYD
+1302 YEYD
-1309 DKRRLSEVKLNGNIH
+1309 GKRRTTKVFLNDDKNA
-1324 STFEYH
+1324 YC
-1330 ENETLNGVTV
+1330 ENSYTDTTLNGVA
-1340 DRVVEKKDGQEFTT
+1340 VEKCESKNANKAITVS
-1354 YTDKRCRVIRAG
+1354 YTDKLGNLRRVEQSDG
-1366 FPEKVQI
+1366 KVLQY
-1373 DYGYNAA
+1373 DYEHGKIKTIKDKNGSTIESVAYDELDRQTSHTFN
-1380 GNVESMTESVD
+1380 GNVHTTE
-1391 NNNVRSFAYTYN
+1391 YN
-1403 GLDKL
+1403 DYDQ
-1408 TSYTEKDHGTDK
+1408 TA
-1420 HKETYVYDDYGKLTE
+1420 KETVKFGGSIEDELEYAYSYKENAVRTLAGLT
-1435 VKHDS
+1435 V
-1440 GFTYRYGYKSATDSE
+1440 GAFA
-1455 IESITIGE
+1455 ESYE
-1463 NIVVKPKTDV
+1463 QDK
-1473 NGRNTGKQVLFAN
+1473 NGRNAKITQTLGGQTYTKRFGYYKQ
-1486 TQVETE
+1486 
-1492 SISYV
+1492 
-1497 KFGDHA
+1497 GDHA
-1503 TNLPSSI
+1503 TSRVNTI
-1510 VFGKKSVIN
+1510 Y
-1519 CSASERLKYSY
+1519 YS
-1530 DKMGNISAIFK
+1530 K
-1541 NGTLIVKYI
+1541 NGVS
-1550 YDKLNRIIRE
+1550 
-1560 DNRTLEKT
+1560 
-1568 WVYAY
+1568 
-1573 DNNGNIITKKET
+1573 
-1585 EFTLKENT
+1585 
-1593 EDCLFTEHLYE
+1593 
-1604 YDGDELVYYDGKICS
+1604 DGKV
-1619 YGATGKPSIY
+1619 T
-1629 KNNNVY
+1629 
-1635 WSGVNVAE
+1635 
-1643 YGNNTFTY
+1643 
-1651 DACGRRL
+1651 
-1658 TKNNLVYTYDSNGK
+1658 YTYD
-1672 LIRQSNGLEFFYDH
+1672 
-1686 TGVAGMKYNGATYIC
+1686 GM
-1701 RKDVQGNIISLLDSN
+1701 GNIISINEN
-1716 GRIVV
+1716 GKQRY
-1721 KYAYDAWG
+1721 KYAYDKIGRLVSEKNLDG
-1729 NVSVMDNNGTLLSD
+1729 NREICYTYDNSGNILTKTENGTVTDYRYKDGTDRLISLGTELFAYDDMGNPTTYRNMSCVWEKGRQLKSISDGANTVSFTYDEFGMRTTKTAGGITTNYVYENGKLLREVTGSEKIDFVYGSDGIIGFRIGNKNYLYRKNVFGDVTEIYSDNGTLVGKYSYTAFGECIVK
-1743 VNHIGNLNP
+1743 VNEGGIAEKNP
-1752 FRYRGYYFDTET
+1752 IRYRGYYYDEEMS
-1764 KLYFLKTRYYDPEVG
+1764 LYYLKSRYYDPVTG
-1779 RFITIDDISYID
+1779 RFMTIDGIDYID
-1791 AETING
+1791 PETING
-1797 LNLYSYCAN
+1797 LNLYAYCGN
-1806 NPVKNVD
+1806 NPVMRVD
-1813 SWGTSW
+1813 PNGTSW
-1819 WSRFWSGVGN
+1819 WTDFWNSLAGKIVGTILVVAAVVVVSIFTAGVGTAVAGALGGG
-1829 WFSDVGGAIW
+1829 FLASIVGGAVGGAIS
-1839 NGIKTAATAVGD
+1839 GAV
-1851 FFVTYGAAIGAG
+1851 IGAG
-1863 LLAVGALAVGIV
+1863 VSIVSQGVVNGYSNIDWEQVGAATVSGLVSGAIFGAIFGLIGASVRGIKILNASRKGLVIGKMGNFEQAAKSMNLSHYNGLKGYKLMEKIFGKNLAAKIGWAHNKAFVKSVMRLGGAIV
-1875 GSIFTGGL
+1875 DIGGEL
-1883 LGAVILGAGVGFFAG
+1883 SGAYAKEVALTKGYQYLVIL
-1898 VTSNMSQQVSQNG
+1898 SQ
-1911 WANMNFGAAMKS
+1911 
-1923 GGIGAAIGAL
+1923 L
-1933 SGVVSYAFGTIGAFY
+1933 
-1948 GQMAGN
+1948 
-1954 ALSSMTIAGLNVG
+1954 
-1967 KAFAYL
+1967 
-1973 GGSALFS
+1973 LF
-1980 ALGSGA
+1980 
-1986 GYILG
+1986 
-1991 SFLGTAMG
+1991 
-1999 NELISNFFGINPST
+1999 
-2013 QENITE
+2013 
-2019 GIHGLTLDGIIN
+2019 
-2031 FFKLIFGR
+2031 

>member
-1 MGIIKLKNANEEQTK
+1 MGIIKLKNANEEQAK
-16 NIAINEQP
+16 NIAIDEQP

-60 EHTRHYVMNN
+60 EHARHYVMNN
-70 GTEKSI
+70 GTAKSV

-142 QAETVSVANENVE
+142 QVETISAGNENAE

-204 VREKSADYRYIFA
+204 VREKSADYRYIFS

-288 ASDEWINATERAFP
+288 ARDEWINAAERAFP

-473 NLATGDMVTS
+473 NLATSDMVTS
-483 FCDIDGDRSV
+483 FCDVNSDRSA

-589 SASGLKAITV
+589 SASGLKAITQI
-599 LEGLKNVKSLDQRSD
+599 GNLKNAAYYEQRSD
-614 KIKGLSEQ
+614 EYKEICGK
-622 VKSYENA
+622 VKSYKDYLSQYILVNGDNGNTIRSL
-629 WREFVIMNIDSGE
+629 REKIDSTDNFQSFINE
-642 ITNSTPS
+642 ANNYSNYIPLSESEQATYKNLLLQKTSLWNQSTS
-649 EDVIFGT
+649 LNNQNILLD
-656 YGKTVMP
+656 Y
-663 ISKSEALQYK
+663 ALIDYDTQYK
-673 SLKDQLANLTGKSSS
+673 SLDNALDPTQESCKDVDKQKEIINAQKQNASNRYTFMSSQRREIDTSKNFNDDQLKIT
-688 DCLIEGKEL
+688 KE
-697 KNLASLKNS
+697 
-706 ISNMNE
+706 
-712 ELRDYIKSSD
+712 
-722 LEQDSVITNGLKTC
+722 
-736 TEIIPVSRFEKADD
+736 
-750 DSKYPILK
+750 
-758 EEEKDDA
+758 
-765 NAKAKQ
+765 Q
-771 ISKNQLIKILKQRNL
+771 ISTF
-786 YVEQYNDQ
+786 V
-794 LSQINTQK
+794 QK
-802 ATINNQISLISQ
+802 KAQT
-814 KQSIY
+814 
-819 IDQLQ
+819 LQ
-824 SYYKEY
+824 TLQEYYKEY
-830 KAKSKELKQA
+830 AALLVKKKTYELKQ
-840 KLQTPVN
+840 PVN

-883 IEYASGE
+883 IGNVFGE
-890 RIARI
+890 RIARMY
-895 CDNDNNV
+895 DNDNNV

-942 EKVNITYYENY
+942 EKVNITYYGNY

-977 ITNRSSVDNGVK
+977 ITNGSSVGNVVK
-989 DEESSSPSTVIDTV
+989 DKKCSSTNTVIDTV
-1003 NLTFVKNSDLTM
+1003 NLTFVQNSNLTM

-1042 EEGGVMS
+1042 EEGGEMS
-1049 KAEQYVYNPY
+1049 KAEKYSYIPY
-1059 WKGSTKQSD
+1059 WKGSTAQSD
-1068 PKVVTTS
+1068 PKIVTTS
-1075 TTKESLR
+1075 TTKASLF
-1082 GKTLTNFVF
+1082 GKTLENFVF
-1091 TAGDTE
+1091 ESGETE
-1097 TTTLDQFENPLKTTN
+1097 TTTLNQFENAIKTITSPKKVN
-1112 SRVKLDAGGTNYLT
+1112 ADGANTLT
-1126 VVTDRL
+1126 VTTEFT
-1132 YDDNQKLIEEVTTGT
+1132 YDDNQKLIEEVTTET

-1202 TYNSLDSS
+1202 TYNTLDSS

-1231 ATGENKMK
+1231 ATGENKTK

-1280 EENSTQK
+1280 EGNSTQK
-1287 IYKYGQVVEVKSDNT
+1287 IYRHGEVVELSSGNNTVK
-1302 TVGYEYD
+1302 YEYD
-1309 DKRRLSEVKLNGNIH
+1309 GKRRTTKVFLNDDKNA
-1324 STFEYH
+1324 YC
-1330 ENETLNGVTV
+1330 ENSYTDTTLNGVA
-1340 DRVVEKKDGQEFTT
+1340 VEKCESKNAIKAITVS
-1354 YTDKRCRVIRAG
+1354 YTDKLGNLRRVEQSDG
-1366 FPEKVQI
+1366 KVLQYDYEHGKI
-1373 DYGYNAA
+1373 KTIKDKNGSTIESVAYDELDRQTSHTFNGNVHTTEYNDYGQTAKETVKFGGSIEDKLEYAYSYKENAA
-1380 GNVESMTESVD
+1380 RTLDRLTVGA
-1391 NNNVRSFAYTYN
+1391 FAENYEQ
-1403 GLDKL
+1403 DK
-1408 TSYTEKDHGTDK
+1408 
-1420 HKETYVYDDYGKLTE
+1420 
-1435 VKHDS
+1435 
-1440 GFTYRYGYKSATDSE
+1440 
-1455 IESITIGE
+1455 
-1463 NIVVKPKTDV
+1463 
-1473 NGRNTGKQVLFAN
+1473 NGRSVKITKTLGGQTYTKRFGYYKQ
-1486 TQVETE
+1486 
-1492 SISYV
+1492 
-1497 KFGDHA
+1497 GDHA
-1503 TNLPSSI
+1503 TNRVNTI
-1510 VFGKKSVIN
+1510 Y
-1519 CSASERLKYSY
+1519 YS
-1530 DKMGNISAIFK
+1530 K
-1541 NGTLIVKYI
+1541 NGVS
-1550 YDKLNRIIRE
+1550 
-1560 DNRTLEKT
+1560 
-1568 WVYAY
+1568 
-1573 DNNGNIITKKET
+1573 
-1585 EFTLKENT
+1585 
-1593 EDCLFTEHLYE
+1593 
-1604 YDGDELVYYDGKICS
+1604 DGKV
-1619 YGATGKPSIY
+1619 T
-1629 KNNNVY
+1629 
-1635 WSGVNVAE
+1635 
-1643 YGNNTFTY
+1643 
-1651 DACGRRL
+1651 
-1658 TKNNLVYTYDSNGK
+1658 YTYD
-1672 LIRQSNGLEFFYDH
+1672 
-1686 TGVAGMKYNGATYIC
+1686 GM
-1701 RKDVQGNIISLLDSN
+1701 GNIISVNEN
-1716 GRIVV
+1716 GKQRY
-1721 KYAYDAWG
+1721 KYAYDKIGRLVSEKELDG
-1729 NVSVMDNNGTLLSD
+1729 NREICYTYDNSGNILTKTENGTVTDYRYKDGTDRLISLGTELFAYDDMGNPTTYRNMSCVWEKGRQLKSISDGANTVSFTYDEFGMRTTKTAGGITTNYVYENGKLLREVTGSDKIDFVYGSDGIIGFRTGNKNYLYRKNVFGDVTEIYSDNGTLVGKYSYTAFGECIVK
-1743 VNHIGNLNP
+1743 VNEGGIAEKNP
-1752 FRYRGYYFDTET
+1752 IRYRGYYYDEET
-1764 KLYFLKTRYYDPEVG
+1764 SLYYLESRYYDPITG

-1791 AETING
+1791 PETING
-1797 LNLYSYCAN
+1797 LNLYAYCGN
-1806 NPVKNVD
+1806 NPVMNVD
-1813 SWGTSW
+1813 PNGTSW
-1819 WSRFWSGVGN
+1819 WTDFWNGVGN
-1829 WFSDVGGAIW
+1829 WFKDNWVKLVIGVAFIV
-1839 NGIKTAATAVGD
+1839 A
-1851 FFVTYGAAIGAG
+1851 GAAVTFFTAGMGTAG
-1863 LLAVGALAVGIV
+1863 LLAAGSALLASVKAVGI
-1875 GSIFTGGL
+1875 SM
-1883 LGAVILGAGVGFFAG
+1883 AVSA
-1898 VTSNMSQQVSQNG
+1898 
-1911 WANMNFGAAMKS
+1911 
-1923 GGIGAAIGAL
+1923 GIGAVVGGITGGWEGAIQGFSNGLADGFMWGGIFAGSAQIL
-1933 SGVVSYAFGTIGAFY
+1933 SGAFKIAANAGVATGRKGGIQLTKNIKILSPNNVKFYENGGTLLKIGKNFRFDV
-1948 GQMAGN
+1948 GSQTLLHIHLLKFNHVPLGII
-1954 ALSSMTIAGLNVG
+1954 LSSL
-1967 KAFAYL
+1967 F
-1973 GGSALFS
+1973 GGIDS
-1980 ALGSGA
+1980 
-1986 GYILG
+1986 IW
-1991 SFLGTAMG
+1991 
-1999 NELISNFFGINPST
+1999 
-2013 QENITE
+2013 
-2019 GIHGLTLDGIIN
+2019 
-2031 FFKLIFGR
+2031 

>member
-1 MGIIKLKNANEEQTK
+1 MGIIKLKNANEEQAK

-33 ENTDIPQENQEQC
+33 ENTDIPQENQEQW

-70 GTEKSI
+70 GTAKSV
-76 FNAESVSYFDEEAKK
+76 FNAESVSYFDEESKK
-91 WKPIDNSLKENADA
+91 WKPIDNTLKENADV

-142 QAETVSVANENVE
+142 QVETVSVANENVE
-155 TFSAS
+155 SFSAS

-167 LAGKSKNINSSA
+167 LAGESKNINSSA

-288 ASDEWINATERAFP
+288 ASDEWINAAERAFP
-302 VTIDPQIVADN
+302 VAIDPQIVTDN
-313 SGLVTKQVQYRVIS
+313 SSLITKQVQYRVVS
-327 TGSSSSVGNWT
+327 TGSGSGSSTGSWT
-338 NTSSSD
+338 NTSSSN
-344 IKVYKSSSI
+344 IRVYKSNSI
-353 EYRTR
+353 EYRTC
-358 LTIKRSLMKLTN
+358 LTIKRSLMNLPN
-370 NRIVGVKLILTP
+370 NRIVGVKLIMSP
-382 YGSFSGYMWVNSSL
+382 
-396 TKFYQSSNGKME
+396 SSNFEGYLIVNNTYKHYKSSDGKLE
-408 LDTTS
+408 QDITGIFKRYTS
-413 LYKNNSED
+413 D
-421 FTVTL
+421 FTINI
-426 EPYTYGSDMRFYA
+426 EPSYYPYEYINGYFSMSA
-439 SGNAPVIEI
+439 NPPVIEV
-448 EYLTNENTRPTK
+448 EYLTNENTKPVK
-460 RSFLLAGVAAANV
+460 KIFSLAGVAAANV

-493 KGVEIKHVYKKDGA
+493 KGVEIKHVYKKDGE

-1112 SRVKLDAGGTNYLT
+1112 SKVKLDADGTNYLT

-1202 TYNSLDSS
+1202 TYNTLDSS

-1231 ATGENKMK
+1231 ETGENKTN
-1239 YGYKD
+1239 YAYKD
-1244 GTTVVRETVLPNGSK
+1244 GTTIVRETTLPNGSK

-1309 DKRRLSEVKLNGNIH
+1309 DKRRLSEVKLNGNVH

-1340 DRVVEKKDGQEFTT
+1340 DRVVEKKDGKEFTT
-1354 YTDKRCRVIRAG
+1354 YTDKRGRVIRAG

-1380 GNVESMTESVD
+1380 GSVESMTETVD
-1391 NNNVRSFAYTYN
+1391 NNSVRSFAYTYN
-1403 GLDKL
+1403 GLDKI

-1420 HKETYVYDDYGKLTE
+1420 HKETYVYDNYGKLTE

-1440 GFTYRYGYKSATDSE
+1440 GFTYRYGYKSSIDGE
-1455 IESITIGE
+1455 IDNISIGE

-1510 VFGKKSVIN
+1510 VFGKKGVIN

-1541 NGTLIVKYI
+1541 NGTLIVKYT

-1560 DNRTLEKT
+1560 DNRTLKHT
-1568 WVYAY
+1568 WMFAY

-1593 EDCLFTEHLYE
+1593 EDCIFTEYLYE
-1604 YDGDELVYYDGKICS
+1604 YDGDRLVYYKGKTCS

-1635 WSGVNVAE
+1635 WSGVNVVE
-1643 YGNNTFTY
+1643 YGNNKFTY
-1651 DACGRRL
+1651 DARGRRL

-1672 LIRQSNGLEFFYDH
+1672 LIRQSDGLEFFYDH
-1686 TGVAGMKYNGATYIC
+1686 TGVAGMKYNDATYIY
-1701 RKDVQGNIISLLDSN
+1701 RKDVQGNIIALLDSS
-1716 GRIVV
+1716 GGIVV
-1721 KYAYDAWG
+1721 KYTYDAWG
-1729 NVSVMDNNGTLLSD
+1729 NYAAEALDYYDGKVQFKNVDSD
-1743 VNHIGNLNP
+1743 KAFNADYAKYKQLANINP
-1752 FRYRGYYFDTET
+1752 FRYRGYYYDTET
-1764 KLYFLKTRYYDPEVG
+1764 ELYFLKTRYYDPEVG
-1779 RFITIDDISYID
+1779 RFISPDSIEYLDP
-1791 AETING
+1791 ETING
-1797 LNLYSYCAN
+1797 LNLYAYCNN
-1806 NPVKNVD
+1806 NPVSNVD
-1813 SWGTSW
+1813 PNGNKWWHWFLGVVAVVALAAVVVASAVLTGGTSLVAIGIGFAIG
-1819 WSRFWSGVGN
+1819 SAASVVTQGISNVINGNIFFQNINIATVLISGLAGAAFATGLGGLAGALGIGVASSVATSAIEEKSIGEILFN
-1829 WFSDVGGAIW
+1829 GLVGGLS
-1839 NGIKTAATAVGD
+1839 
-1851 FFVTYGAAIGAG
+1851 AG
-1863 LLAVGALAVGIV
+1863 LAFGFGQLIGKVVYQANDFVFGTFWEMAKVDGANVVKGALTAFSSSWFKFLP
-1875 GSIFTGGL
+1875 SITPGTTRAILNFLGKKVGGL
-1883 LGAVILGAGVGFFAG
+1883 L
-1898 VTSNMSQQVSQNG
+1898 NG
-1911 WANMNFGAAMKS
+1911 
-1923 GGIGAAIGAL
+1923 
-1933 SGVVSYAFGTIGAFY
+1933 
-1948 GQMAGN
+1948 
-1954 ALSSMTIAGLNVG
+1954 
-1967 KAFAYL
+1967 
-1973 GGSALFS
+1973 
-1980 ALGSGA
+1980 
-1986 GYILG
+1986 
-1991 SFLGTAMG
+1991 
-1999 NELISNFFGINPST
+1999 
-2013 QENITE
+2013 
-2019 GIHGLTLDGIIN
+2019 
-2031 FFKLIFGR
+2031 